1 MPHSFNFLRNN
12 LFTSYTLEVD
22 FPQIYDF
29 EGNKD
34 QAKKAL
40 DSIKAIYN
48 KEKFI
53 SQNEHQFEDDFI
65 SEVLEILGWSFI
77 RQEEKIIQGKLEK
90 PDFLLFT
97 NQDSKNT
104 YLQIPKE
111 QRTANNEHFSVI
123 AESKAYK
130 VEIDNKKIKDNPHFQ
145 ILRYLS
151 NLKKDYGILTNG
163 RIWRF
168 YDNSKLSATKI
179 FYEIDLE
186 AILAMSNEK
195 YSDTAYHL
203 ATQSSCH
210 SRDSACH
217 SGDST
222 CDSELRS
229 SEESHPTRHSEGC
242 KPEESHLLCHS
253 EDCKPEESKN
263 MESQN
268 IESRCFANAQHD
280 GIVSHSKAKAE
291 ESQDKESIITESKN
305 TKSTIAIKN
314 SSFATQIQNDGDISP
329 MPQHDNTK
337 SHTKQD
343 NTIYDKQLQAFNY
356 FYHIFHAKNFTQ
368 DSKDSKDTSTISHIL
383 EKNAQSKTNIEDDL
397 QSLIYGINGRDSL
410 FEKIGACIYAAN
422 AESSLEQV
430 YENALYFI
438 FRLLFI
444 AYFEDKFDDV
454 LEKHSCFKQRIS
466 LYALLNEIQNNEI
479 KQAKGSPKPTSYTNQ
494 APKHKSYIGIAR
506 LEEIFRIYNEGNP
519 NYDMPLFNGGLFD
532 STKTP
537 LLATPKIFSDTD
549 LIEILETLFYYTDS
563 LNTYKRDYRT
573 LSVAHLGTIYEGLLS
588 YFFDKADEDIFYL
601 VYVPKIRGKAK
612 GKAKSQDIIE
622 GYFDSYDYEKIAK
635 THTIHRIQNY
645 KKGQIYLKNTSNS
658 RKSTASF
665 YTPESITKF
674 LCQEA
679 LQESI
684 KTTLNDKNILRFK
697 ILDNACGSG
706 HFLIESLNAI
716 TKIVLESFDAFP
728 SFKTL
733 YEREKDNIT
742 QNITEYIP
750 DYQIDESDIIK
761 RLLLKRVIFGVDVNP
776 FSIELSKLSLW
787 IDSFI
792 FGTPLSF
799 LEHHIKCGNALI
811 GTSIADFKQ
820 NTLAKSKGLFLQDL
834 DSKFNAL
841 QEVFY
846 KLDSIKDST
855 EIDIKES
862 KRLYQDEI
870 LPTLTKLNLYLNYQ
884 NAKHFIKDPQERQS
898 LLALQQAGLESLE
911 QDKKA
916 KELIESYAK
925 TYRFFNYEIEF
936 PEIMQ
941 TSSPHCDIIRHSK
954 LRSSEE
960 SHPACHSEALAE
972 ESKNAESIMK
982 ESQNIH
988 TNSPL
993 FIGFDII
1000 IGNPPWDKT
1009 KFSDSDFFPQFISN
1023 YRTLSKSK
1031 KEEIKTN
1038 LLDKPYIK
1046 AQYEREKA
1054 FIQSVND
1061 YYKESYPLNS
1071 GSGDGNLFRFF
1082 VEKNLHL
1089 LAKNATLNYVLPSAL
1104 MLEEGSLSLRKEI
1117 LEHKRLNFFYS
1128 FENRERIFD
1137 IDSRYKFALMQVQN
1151 TQADSTHKIKTMFYK
1166 TNIDSVYDTNNII
1179 ETSLEEIATLS
1190 PSQIALQEVRDKK
1203 DLEILAKC
1211 YARFKPL
1218 SLEWLDFRRELDM
1231 TNDKDLFI
1239 ESFSDDLLPLYEGK
1253 MIHQFNAEFS
1263 EPTYFLDSTSFD
1275 ERLRSKEIHRLKQDL
1290 GINTKEYKE
1299 LLETMLETCHSES
1312 FPLRHS
1318 EGCKPE
1324 ESKSIESTIA
1334 LKDSSFATQIQNDGD
1349 ISPNAQHDEIVSHS
1363 EPLGEKSKIT
1373 KEQLEDSFI
1382 RYDREFFRLGFR
1394 AVASD
1399 TNERTLIFSLLPKN
1413 VGCGNSIWV
1422 SIPKRYIRDS
1432 QIFSTTLQHDKGEC
1446 SQYDKMVSHSEAL
1459 AEESHNKKCFGRC
1472 PQHDERKYAQ
1482 HDAHSTR
1489 HSELRSSEE
1498 SHSIHHSEDFPP
1510 VILRAV
1516 SPKNPAQCQINTQNI
1531 SVKRLL
1537 FALGIFNSLVV
1548 DYIARGMIQIN
1559 VNKTYLERIPLPQ
1572 PSDEEL
1578 ESNQDYRYIYK
1589 NALILQLYHDKAG
1602 DFEDLQKEFGI
1613 DKGQIPSTQKAY
1625 DTLRA
1630 KLDIHIANLY
1640 GLSKEEFCA
1649 MLESFKVLNDKQPHY
1664 IALLKSLWE

>member
-1 MPHSFNFLRNN
+1 MPHAFHFLRNN

-90 PDFLLFT
+90 PDFLLFA

-186 AILAMSNEK
+186 AILAMSNPYDE
-195 YSDTAYHL
+195 STL
-203 ATQSSCH
+203 A
-210 SRDSACH
+210 
-217 SGDST
+217 
-222 CDSELRS
+222 
-229 SEESHPTRHSEGC
+229 RH
-242 KPEESHLLCHS
+242 
-253 EDCKPEESKN
+253 
-263 MESQN
+263 Q
-268 IESRCFANAQHD
+268 
-280 GIVSHSKAKAE
+280 
-291 ESQDKESIITESKN
+291 TESK
-305 TKSTIAIKN
+305 
-314 SSFATQIQNDGDISP
+314 
-329 MPQHDNTK
+329 
-337 SHTKQD
+337 SH
-343 NTIYDKQLQAFNY
+343 ILSQLQAFNY

-368 DSKDSKDTSTISHIL
+368 DSKDSKDTSTISRTL
-383 EKNAQSKTNIEDDL
+383 EKNAQSKTAIEDDL

-410 FEKIGACIYAAN
+410 FEKIGACIYIAN

-479 KQAKGSPKPTSYTNQ
+479 KQAKGSPKPTSYTKHQ

-588 YFFDKADEDIFYL
+588 YFFDRADEDIFYL
-601 VYVPKIRGKAK
+601 VYAPKIRGKAK
-612 GKAKSQDIIE
+612 GKVKSQDIIE

-716 TKIVLESFDAFP
+716 TKIVLESFDSFP

-742 QNITEYIP
+742 QNITEYIK

-911 QDKKA
+911 QNKKA

-936 PEIMQ
+936 PEIV
-941 TSSPHCDIIRHSK
+941 SDGV
-954 LRSSEE
+954 
-960 SHPACHSEALAE
+960 
-972 ESKNAESIMK
+972 
-982 ESQNIH
+982 
-988 TNSPL
+988 
-993 FIGFDII
+993 FVGFDII

-1023 YRTLSKSK
+1023 YRTLSNSK

-1046 AQYEREKA
+1046 AQYEGEKT

-1117 LEHKRLNFFYS
+1117 LENKRLNFFYG
-1128 FENRERIFD
+1128 FENREGIFND
-1137 IDSRYKFALMQVQN
+1137 VHRSYKFALMQVQN

-1190 PSQIALQEVRDKK
+1190 PSQLALQEVRDKK

-1218 SLEWLDFRRELDM
+1218 SLEWLDFRNELHM
-1231 TNDKDLFI
+1231 TADKDLFI
-1239 ESFSDDLLPLYEGK
+1239 ESYSDDLLPLYEGK
-1253 MIHQFNAEFS
+1253 MIHQFNAEFG
-1263 EPTYFLDSTSFD
+1263 EPTYFLDSTAFD
-1275 ERLRSKEIHRLKQDL
+1275 KRLRSKEIHRLKQDL
-1290 GINTKEYKE
+1290 GINSKEYE
-1299 LLETMLETCHSES
+1299 N
-1312 FPLRHS
+1312 
-1318 EGCKPE
+1318 
-1324 ESKSIESTIA
+1324 I
-1334 LKDSSFATQIQNDGD
+1334 LKTLSSSQ
-1349 ISPNAQHDEIVSHS
+1349 SVEV
-1363 EPLGEKSKIT
+1363 
-1373 KEQLEDSFI
+1373 LEDSLI
-1382 RYDREFFRLGFR
+1382 CYDREFFRLGFR

-1413 VGCGNSIWV
+1413 VGFGHSMFAN
-1422 SIPKRYIRDS
+1422 IPKRCIIDS
-1432 QIFSTTLQHDKGEC
+1432 HGTIAIQS
-1446 SQYDKMVSHSEAL
+1446 VSH
-1459 AEESHNKKCFGRC
+1459 
-1472 PQHDERKYAQ
+1472 
-1482 HDAHSTR
+1482 
-1489 HSELRSSEE
+1489 
-1498 SHSIHHSEDFPP
+1498 
-1510 VILRAV
+1510 
-1516 SPKNPAQCQINTQNI
+1516 
-1531 SVKRLL
+1531 KRLL

-1548 DYIARGMIQIN
+1548 DYIARGMVQIN
-1559 VNKTYLERIPLPQ
+1559 VSKTYLERIPLPQ
-1572 PSDEEL
+1572 PSDEEI
-1578 ESNQDYRYIYK
+1578 ETSQDYRYIYK

-1602 DFEDLQKEFGI
+1602 DFEDLQKEFYQEGLI

-1630 KLDIHIANLY
+1630 KLDIHIAKLY

-1649 MLESFKVLNDKQPHY
+1649 MLESFKVLHDKQPHY

>member
-1 MPHSFNFLRNN
+1 M
-12 LFTSYTLEVD
+12 
-22 FPQIYDF
+22 
-29 EGNKD
+29 
-34 QAKKAL
+34 
-40 DSIKAIYN
+40 
-48 KEKFI
+48 
-53 SQNEHQFEDDFI
+53 
-65 SEVLEILGWSFI
+65 
-77 RQEEKIIQGKLEK
+77 
-90 PDFLLFT
+90 
-97 NQDSKNT
+97 
-104 YLQIPKE
+104 QIPKE

-186 AILAMSNEK
+186 AILAMDNPHDESTLE
-195 YSDTAYHL
+195 
-203 ATQSSCH
+203 SS
-210 SRDSACH
+210 RQA
-217 SGDST
+217 
-222 CDSELRS
+222 
-229 SEESHPTRHSEGC
+229 
-242 KPEESHLLCHS
+242 
-253 EDCKPEESKN
+253 ESK
-263 MESQN
+263 
-268 IESRCFANAQHD
+268 
-280 GIVSHSKAKAE
+280 SHILS
-291 ESQDKESIITESKN
+291 
-305 TKSTIAIKN
+305 
-314 SSFATQIQNDGDISP
+314 
-329 MPQHDNTK
+329 
-337 SHTKQD
+337 
-343 NTIYDKQLQAFNY
+343 QLQAFNY

-383 EKNAQSKTNIEDDL
+383 EKNAQSKTAIEDDL

-479 KQAKGSPKPTSYTNQ
+479 KQAKGSPKPTSYTKHQ
-494 APKHKSYIGIAR
+494 VPKHKSYIGIAR

-532 STKTP
+532 STKTA

-601 VYVPKIRGKAK
+601 VYAPKIRGKAK

-716 TKIVLESFDAFP
+716 TKIVLESFDSFP

-820 NTLAKSKGLFLQDL
+820 NTLTKSKESLFLQDL
-834 DSKFNAL
+834 DSKFNIL
-841 QEVFY
+841 QEVFG
-846 KLDSIKDST
+846 KLDSIKDSS
-855 EIDIKES
+855 ELDIKES
-862 KRLYQDEI
+862 KRLYNEEI
-870 LPTLTKLNLYLNYQ
+870 LPMLSILNLYLNYE
-884 NAKHFIKDPQERQS
+884 NAKHFIKDPQEKQILINLS
-898 LLALQQAGLESLE
+898 TEKLEGLGVSQESE
-911 QDKKA
+911 MIQA

-936 PEIMQ
+936 PEIV
-941 TSSPHCDIIRHSK
+941 SDGV
-954 LRSSEE
+954 
-960 SHPACHSEALAE
+960 
-972 ESKNAESIMK
+972 
-982 ESQNIH
+982 
-988 TNSPL
+988 

-1023 YRTLSKSK
+1023 YRTLSNSK

-1038 LLDKPYIK
+1038 LLAKPYIK
-1046 AQYEREKA
+1046 AQYEREKT
-1054 FIQSVND
+1054 FIQSTND
-1061 YYKESYPLNS
+1061 YYKDNYPLSS

-1104 MLEEGSLSLRKEI
+1104 MLEKGSCALRKEI
-1117 LEHKRLNFFYS
+1117 LEYKRLNFFYG
-1128 FENRERIFD
+1128 FENREKIFD

-1190 PSQIALQEVRDKK
+1190 PIQLALQEVRDKK

-1211 YARFKPL
+1211 YASFKPL

-1239 ESFSDDLLPLYEGK
+1239 ESFSEGLLPLYEGK

-1263 EPTYFLDSTSFD
+1263 EPSYFLDSTSFD
-1275 ERLRSKEIHRLKQDL
+1275 KRLRSKEIHRLKQDL
-1290 GINTKEYKE
+1290 GINSNEYE
-1299 LLETMLETCHSES
+1299 N
-1312 FPLRHS
+1312 
-1318 EGCKPE
+1318 
-1324 ESKSIESTIA
+1324 I
-1334 LKDSSFATQIQNDGD
+1334 LKTLNNSQSVDMQ
-1349 ISPNAQHDEIVSHS
+1349 V
-1363 EPLGEKSKIT
+1363 
-1373 KEQLEDSFI
+1373 LEDSLI
-1382 RYDREFFRLGFR
+1382 CYDREFFRLGFR

-1422 SIPKRYIRDS
+1422 SIPKRYIIDS
-1432 QIFSTTLQHDKGEC
+1432 HGTIAIQ
-1446 SQYDKMVSHSEAL
+1446 
-1459 AEESHNKKCFGRC
+1459 
-1472 PQHDERKYAQ
+1472 
-1482 HDAHSTR
+1482 
-1489 HSELRSSEE
+1489 
-1498 SHSIHHSEDFPP
+1498 
-1510 VILRAV
+1510 
-1516 SPKNPAQCQINTQNI
+1516 
-1531 SVKRLL
+1531 SVNHKRLL

-1559 VNKTYLERIPLPQ
+1559 VNKTYLERILLPQ

-1578 ESNQDYRYIYK
+1578 ESNQDYRYIYI

-1602 DFEDLQKEFGI
+1602 DFKDLQKEFYQEGLI

-1630 KLDIHIANLY
+1630 KLDIHIAKLY

-1649 MLESFKVLNDKQPHY
+1649 MLESFKVLHDKQPHY

>member
-1 MPHSFNFLRNN
+1 MPHAFHILRNN

-179 FYEIDLE
+179 FYEINLE

-203 ATQSSCH
+203 ATQSSRH

-229 SEESHPTRHSEGC
+229 SEESHPTRHSEG
-242 KPEESHLLCHS
+242 
-253 EDCKPEESKN
+253 CKPEESKN

-314 SSFATQIQNDGDISP
+314 SPFATQIQNDGDISP

-368 DSKDSKDTSTISHIL
+368 DSKDTSTISRTL
-383 EKNAQSKTNIEDDL
+383 EKNAQSKTAIEDDL

-479 KQAKGSPKPTSYTNQ
+479 KQAKASPKPTSYTSNQ

-588 YFFDKADEDIFYL
+588 YFFDRADEDIFYL
-601 VYVPKIRGKAK
+601 VYAPKIRGKAK

-716 TKIVLESFDAFP
+716 TKIVLESFDSFP

-742 QNITEYIP
+742 QNITEYIK

-1023 YRTLSKSK
+1023 YRTLSNSK
-1031 KEEIKTN
+1031 KEEIKIN
-1038 LLDKPYIK
+1038 LLAKPYIK
-1046 AQYEREKA
+1046 AQYEGEKT

-1117 LEHKRLNFFYS
+1117 LENKRLVYFYS
-1128 FENRERIFD
+1128 FENNRGIFKD
-1137 IDSRYKFALMQVQN
+1137 VHRSYKFALMQVQN

-1211 YARFKPL
+1211 YASFKPL
-1218 SLEWLDFRRELDM
+1218 SLEWLDFRNELHM
-1231 TNDKDLFI
+1231 TADKDLFI

-1263 EPTYFLDSTSFD
+1263 EPTYFLDSTAFD
-1275 ERLRSKEIHRLKQDL
+1275 KRLRSKEIHRLKQDL
-1290 GINTKEYKE
+1290 DINTKEYKE
-1299 LLETMLETCHSES
+1299 LL
-1312 FPLRHS
+1312 
-1318 EGCKPE
+1318 
-1324 ESKSIESTIA
+1324 
-1334 LKDSSFATQIQNDGD
+1334 
-1349 ISPNAQHDEIVSHS
+1349 
-1363 EPLGEKSKIT
+1363 
-1373 KEQLEDSFI
+1373 
-1382 RYDREFFRLGFR
+1382 
-1394 AVASD
+1394 
-1399 TNERTLIFSLLPKN
+1399 
-1413 VGCGNSIWV
+1413 
-1422 SIPKRYIRDS
+1422 
-1432 QIFSTTLQHDKGEC
+1432 
-1446 SQYDKMVSHSEAL
+1446 
-1459 AEESHNKKCFGRC
+1459 GR
-1472 PQHDERKYAQ
+1472 
-1482 HDAHSTR
+1482 
-1489 HSELRSSEE
+1489 
-1498 SHSIHHSEDFPP
+1498 I
-1510 VILRAV
+1510 
-1516 SPKNPAQCQINTQNI
+1516 
-1531 SVKRLL
+1531 
-1537 FALGIFNSLVV
+1537 
-1548 DYIARGMIQIN
+1548 
-1559 VNKTYLERIPLPQ
+1559 
-1572 PSDEEL
+1572 
-1578 ESNQDYRYIYK
+1578 
-1589 NALILQLYHDKAG
+1589 
-1602 DFEDLQKEFGI
+1602 
-1613 DKGQIPSTQKAY
+1613 
-1625 DTLRA
+1625 
-1630 KLDIHIANLY
+1630 
-1640 GLSKEEFCA
+1640 
-1649 MLESFKVLNDKQPHY
+1649 
-1664 IALLKSLWE
+1664 

>member
-1 MPHSFNFLRNN
+1 MPHAFHFLRNN

-40 DSIKAIYN
+40 DFIKAIYN

-186 AILAMSNEK
+186 AILAMSNPYDEN
-195 YSDTAYHL
+195 TL
-203 ATQSSCH
+203 ESSH
-210 SRDSACH
+210 Q
-217 SGDST
+217 T
-222 CDSELRS
+222 EL
-229 SEESHPTRHSEGC
+229 
-242 KPEESHLLCHS
+242 
-253 EDCKPEESKN
+253 
-263 MESQN
+263 
-268 IESRCFANAQHD
+268 
-280 GIVSHSKAKAE
+280 
-291 ESQDKESIITESKN
+291 
-305 TKSTIAIKN
+305 
-314 SSFATQIQNDGDISP
+314 
-329 MPQHDNTK
+329 K
-337 SHTKQD
+337 SH
-343 NTIYDKQLQAFNY
+343 ILSQLQAFNY

-368 DSKDSKDTSTISHIL
+368 DSKDTSTISRTL
-383 EKNAQSKTNIEDDL
+383 EKNAQSKTAIEDDL

-410 FEKIGACIYAAN
+410 FEKIGACIYIAN

-466 LYALLNEIQNNEI
+466 LYALLNEIKHDEV
-479 KQAKGSPKPTSYTNQ
+479 KQSRGSLKPTSYTNQ

-601 VYVPKIRGKAK
+601 VYAPKIRGKAK

-716 TKIVLESFDAFP
+716 TKIVLESFDSFP

-820 NTLAKSKGLFLQDL
+820 NTLTKSKGLFLQDL

-936 PEIMQ
+936 PEIV
-941 TSSPHCDIIRHSK
+941 DK
-954 LRSSEE
+954 G
-960 SHPACHSEALAE
+960 A
-972 ESKNAESIMK
+972 
-982 ESQNIH
+982 
-988 TNSPL
+988 
-993 FIGFDII
+993 FVGFDVI

-1031 KEEIKTN
+1031 KEEIKKN
-1038 LLDKPYIK
+1038 LLAKPYIK
-1046 AQYEREKA
+1046 AQYDREKT

-1128 FENRERIFD
+1128 FENREGIFND
-1137 IDSRYKFALMQVQN
+1137 VHRSYKFALMQVQN

-1190 PSQIALQEVRDKK
+1190 PSQLALQEVRDKK

-1211 YARFKPL
+1211 YASFKPL
-1218 SLEWLDFRRELDM
+1218 SLEWLDFRNELHM
-1231 TNDKDLFI
+1231 TADKDLFI

-1253 MIHQFNAEFS
+1253 MIHQFNAEFN
-1263 EPTYFLDSTSFD
+1263 EPTYFLDSTAFD

-1290 GINTKEYKE
+1290 GINSKEYE
-1299 LLETMLETCHSES
+1299 N
-1312 FPLRHS
+1312 
-1318 EGCKPE
+1318 
-1324 ESKSIESTIA
+1324 I
-1334 LKDSSFATQIQNDGD
+1334 LKTLSNSQ
-1349 ISPNAQHDEIVSHS
+1349 SVEV
-1363 EPLGEKSKIT
+1363 
-1373 KEQLEDSFI
+1373 LEDSLI
-1382 RYDREFFRLGFR
+1382 CYDREFFRLGFR

-1413 VGCGNSIWV
+1413 VGCGNSIWA
-1422 SIPKRYIRDS
+1422 SIPKRYIIDS
-1432 QIFSTTLQHDKGEC
+1432 HGTIAIQS
-1446 SQYDKMVSHSEAL
+1446 VSH
-1459 AEESHNKKCFGRC
+1459 
-1472 PQHDERKYAQ
+1472 
-1482 HDAHSTR
+1482 
-1489 HSELRSSEE
+1489 
-1498 SHSIHHSEDFPP
+1498 
-1510 VILRAV
+1510 
-1516 SPKNPAQCQINTQNI
+1516 
-1531 SVKRLL
+1531 KRLL

-1578 ESNQDYRYIYK
+1578 ESKQDYAYIYK

-1630 KLDIHIANLY
+1630 KLDIHIAKLY

-1649 MLESFKVLNDKQPHY
+1649 MLESFKVLRDKQAHY
-1664 IALLKSLWE
+1664 IALLKSL

>member
-1 MPHSFNFLRNN
+1 MPHAFHFLRNN

-151 NLKKDYGILTNG
+151 KLKKDYGILTNG

-186 AILAMSNEK
+186 TILAMPNSHDESTLESSTK
-195 YSDTAYHL
+195 
-203 ATQSSCH
+203 QS
-210 SRDSACH
+210 
-217 SGDST
+217 
-222 CDSELRS
+222 
-229 SEESHPTRHSEGC
+229 
-242 KPEESHLLCHS
+242 
-253 EDCKPEESKN
+253 
-263 MESQN
+263 Q
-268 IESRCFANAQHD
+268 
-280 GIVSHSKAKAE
+280 
-291 ESQDKESIITESKN
+291 
-305 TKSTIAIKN
+305 
-314 SSFATQIQNDGDISP
+314 
-329 MPQHDNTK
+329 K
-337 SHTKQD
+337 SH
-343 NTIYDKQLQAFNY
+343 ILSQLQAFNY

-410 FEKIGACIYAAN
+410 FEKIGACIYIAN

-479 KQAKGSPKPTSYTNQ
+479 KQAKDSPKPTSYTNHQ

-532 STKTP
+532 STKTA

-601 VYVPKIRGKAK
+601 VYAPKIRGKAK

-716 TKIVLESFDAFP
+716 TKIVLESFDSFP

-742 QNITEYIP
+742 QNITEYIK

-884 NAKHFIKDPQERQS
+884 NTKHFIKDPQERQS

-960 SHPACHSEALAE
+960 SHPTRHSEGCKPE

-1038 LLDKPYIK
+1038 LLAKPYIK
-1046 AQYEREKA
+1046 AQYEGEKT

-1082 VEKNLHL
+1082 VEKNLTL
-1089 LAKNATLNYVLPSAL
+1089 LVKNATLNYVLPSAL

-1117 LEHKRLNFFYS
+1117 LENKRLNFFYS
-1128 FENRERIFD
+1128 FENREGIFND
-1137 IDSRYKFALMQVQN
+1137 VHRSYKFALMQVQN

-1190 PSQIALQEVRDKK
+1190 PIQLALQEVRDKK

-1211 YARFKPL
+1211 YASFKPL

-1239 ESFSDDLLPLYEGK
+1239 ESYSDDLLPLYEGK

-1263 EPTYFLDSTSFD
+1263 EPTYFLDSTAFD
-1275 ERLRSKEIHRLKQDL
+1275 KRLRSKEIHRLKQDL
-1290 GINTKEYKE
+1290 GINSKEYEK
-1299 LLETMLETCHSES
+1299 LLEAMPEALPPHCDS
-1312 FPLRHS
+1312 PRHS
-1318 EGCKPE
+1318 EQSE
-1324 ESKSIESTIA
+1324 ESKS
-1334 LKDSSFATQIQNDGD
+1334 
-1349 ISPNAQHDEIVSHS
+1349 
-1363 EPLGEKSKIT
+1363 T
-1373 KEQLEDSFI
+1373 KEKLEDSLI

-1394 AVASD
+1394 DVASD
-1399 TNERTLIFSLLPKN
+1399 TNERTVIFSLLPKN
-1413 VGCGNSIWV
+1413 VGCGNTLWV
-1422 SIPKRYIRDS
+1422 SLPKRYVRDS
-1432 QIFSTTLQHDKGEC
+1432 SGTIKTQ
-1446 SQYDKMVSHSEAL
+1446 
-1459 AEESHNKKCFGRC
+1459 
-1472 PQHDERKYAQ
+1472 
-1482 HDAHSTR
+1482 
-1489 HSELRSSEE
+1489 
-1498 SHSIHHSEDFPP
+1498 
-1510 VILRAV
+1510 AV
-1516 SPKNPAQCQINTQNI
+1516 SY
-1531 SVKRLL
+1531 KRLL
-1537 FALGIFNSLVV
+1537 FALGIFNALVV
-1548 DYIARGMIQIN
+1548 DFIARGMVQIHL
-1559 VNKTYLERIPLPQ
+1559 NKTYITRIPMPQ

-1578 ESNQDYRYIYK
+1578 ETNQDYRYIYK

-1630 KLDIHIANLY
+1630 KLDIYIAKIY

>member
-1 MPHSFNFLRNN
+1 MPHAFHFLRNN

-29 EGNKD
+29 ESNKD

-186 AILAMSNEK
+186 AILAMPNSHDE
-195 YSDTAYHL
+195 STL
-203 ATQSSCH
+203 A
-210 SRDSACH
+210 
-217 SGDST
+217 
-222 CDSELRS
+222 
-229 SEESHPTRHSEGC
+229 RHQA
-242 KPEESHLLCHS
+242 
-253 EDCKPEESKN
+253 ESK
-263 MESQN
+263 
-268 IESRCFANAQHD
+268 
-280 GIVSHSKAKAE
+280 SHILS
-291 ESQDKESIITESKN
+291 
-305 TKSTIAIKN
+305 
-314 SSFATQIQNDGDISP
+314 
-329 MPQHDNTK
+329 
-337 SHTKQD
+337 
-343 NTIYDKQLQAFNY
+343 QLQAFNY

-368 DSKDSKDTSTISHIL
+368 DSKDTSTISHIL

-479 KQAKGSPKPTSYTNQ
+479 KQAKASPKPTSYTKHQ

-532 STKTP
+532 SAKTA

-588 YFFDKADEDIFYL
+588 YFFDRADEDIFYL
-601 VYVPKIRGKAK
+601 VYAPKIRGKAK

-742 QNITEYIP
+742 QNITEYIK

-811 GTSIADFKQ
+811 GTNIAEFKKNTITEESKQ
-820 NTLAKSKGLFLQDL
+820 NLFVNEL

-916 KELIESYAK
+916 KDLIESYAK

-936 PEIMQ
+936 PEIV
-941 TSSPHCDIIRHSK
+941 
-954 LRSSEE
+954 
-960 SHPACHSEALAE
+960 
-972 ESKNAESIMK
+972 NGGV
-982 ESQNIH
+982 
-988 TNSPL
+988 
-993 FIGFDII
+993 FVGFDII
-1000 IGNPPWDKT
+1000 VGNPPWDKT

-1023 YRTLSKSK
+1023 YRTLSNSK
-1031 KEEIKTN
+1031 KEEIKKN

-1046 AQYEREKA
+1046 AQYEREKT

-1117 LEHKRLNFFYS
+1117 LEHKKLNFFYG
-1128 FENRERIFD
+1128 FENREKIFD

-1190 PSQIALQEVRDKK
+1190 PSQLALQEVRDKK

-1275 ERLRSKEIHRLKQDL
+1275 KRLRSKEIHRLKQDL
-1290 GINTKEYKE
+1290 GINSKEYE
-1299 LLETMLETCHSES
+1299 N
-1312 FPLRHS
+1312 
-1318 EGCKPE
+1318 
-1324 ESKSIESTIA
+1324 I
-1334 LKDSSFATQIQNDGD
+1334 LKTLSNSQ
-1349 ISPNAQHDEIVSHS
+1349 SVEV
-1363 EPLGEKSKIT
+1363 
-1373 KEQLEDSFI
+1373 LEDSLI
-1382 RYDREFFRLGFR
+1382 CYDREFFRLGFR
-1394 AVASD
+1394 AVARD
-1399 TNERTLIFSLLPKN
+1399 TDERTLIFSLLPKN
-1413 VGCGNSIWV
+1413 VGFGHSMFAN
-1422 SIPKRYIRDS
+1422 IPKRCIIDS
-1432 QIFSTTLQHDKGEC
+1432 HGAITIQS
-1446 SQYDKMVSHSEAL
+1446 VSH
-1459 AEESHNKKCFGRC
+1459 
-1472 PQHDERKYAQ
+1472 
-1482 HDAHSTR
+1482 
-1489 HSELRSSEE
+1489 
-1498 SHSIHHSEDFPP
+1498 
-1510 VILRAV
+1510 
-1516 SPKNPAQCQINTQNI
+1516 
-1531 SVKRLL
+1531 KRLL

-1548 DYIARGMIQIN
+1548 DYIARGMVQIN
-1559 VNKTYLERIPLPQ
+1559 VSKTYLERIPLPQ

-1578 ESNQDYRYIYK
+1578 ETNQDYRYIYK

-1602 DFEDLQKEFGI
+1602 DFEDLQKEFYQEGLI

-1630 KLDIHIANLY
+1630 KLDIHIAKLY

-1649 MLESFKVLNDKQPHY
+1649 MLESFKVLRDKQAHY

>member
-1 MPHSFNFLRNN
+1 MPHAFHFLRNN

-179 FYEIDLE
+179 FYEINLE
-186 AILAMSNEK
+186 AILAMDNPHDESTLE
-195 YSDTAYHL
+195 
-203 ATQSSCH
+203 SSH
-210 SRDSACH
+210 QA
-217 SGDST
+217 
-222 CDSELRS
+222 
-229 SEESHPTRHSEGC
+229 
-242 KPEESHLLCHS
+242 
-253 EDCKPEESKN
+253 ESK
-263 MESQN
+263 
-268 IESRCFANAQHD
+268 
-280 GIVSHSKAKAE
+280 SHILS
-291 ESQDKESIITESKN
+291 
-305 TKSTIAIKN
+305 
-314 SSFATQIQNDGDISP
+314 
-329 MPQHDNTK
+329 
-337 SHTKQD
+337 
-343 NTIYDKQLQAFNY
+343 QLQAFNY
-356 FYHIFHAKNFTQ
+356 FYHIFHAKNFSQ
-368 DSKDSKDTSTISHIL
+368 DSQNKATIEHSL
-383 EKNAQSKTNIEDDL
+383 EKNTESKTLIEEDL
-397 QSLIYGINGRDSL
+397 RSLIYGINGKDSV
-410 FEKIGACIYAAN
+410 FEKIGACLYRAKMSYKSQSSPHSSTTQEKTQNPEKDQKAHLN
-422 AESSLEQV
+422 AI
-430 YENALYFI
+430 YENTLYFT

-444 AYFEDKFDDV
+444 AYFEDKFDEV
-454 LEKHSCFKQRIS
+454 LEQHSCFKARMS
-466 LYALLNEIQNNEI
+466 LQTLLKELQDSKTKE
-479 KQAKGSPKPTSYTNQ
+479 
-494 APKHKSYIGIAR
+494 KSFIGIGK
-506 LEEIFRIYNEGNP
+506 LEDIFRIYNEGKP
-519 NYDMPLFNGGLFD
+519 NYDMPIFNGGLFD

-537 LLATPKIFSDTD
+537 LLSLPKIFNDQE
-549 LIEILETLFYYTDS
+549 LIDILESLFYFKDG
-563 LNTYKRDYRT
+563 LNLYRRDYRT
-573 LSVAHLGTIYEGLLS
+573 LSIAHLGTIYEGLLS
-588 YFFDKADEDIFYL
+588 YFFEIASEDIFYL
-601 VYVPKIRGKAK
+601 EYTPKRAK
-612 GKAKSQDIIE
+612 KQESKSIE
-622 GYFDSYDYEKIAK
+622 GYFDSYDYAHIANDK
-635 THTIHRIQNY
+635 ALQIHKAQSY
-645 KKGQIYLKNTSNS
+645 KKGEIYLKNTSNS

-674 LCQEA
+674 LCQSA
-679 LQESI
+679 LQEALEKRLKDS
-684 KTTLNDKNILRFK
+684 TLLHFK

-716 TKIVLESFDAFP
+716 TKIVLENFESFP
-728 SFKTL
+728 SFKAL
-733 YEREKDNIT
+733 YESQKDSIT
-742 QNITEYIP
+742 QNVAQFIP
-750 DYQIDESDIIK
+750 DYKIDESDILK
-761 RLLLKRVIFGVDVNP
+761 RLLLKRVIYGVDVNP
-776 FSIELSKLSLW
+776 FSVELTKLALW

-799 LEHHIKCGNALI
+799 LEHHIKCGNALV
-811 GTSIADFKQ
+811 GSSIAEFKQ
-820 NTLAKSKGLFLQDL
+820 NTLESSKQSLFLRDL
-834 DSKFNAL
+834 DSAFNVL

-846 KLDSIKDST
+846 KLDSLKDNT
-855 EIDIKES
+855 ESDIKES
-862 KRLYQDEI
+862 KRLYNEEI
-870 LPTLTKLNLYLNYQ
+870 LPTLKKLNLYLNYE
-884 NAKHFIKDPQERQS
+884 NAKHFIKDPQEKQILINLS
-898 LLALQQAGLESLE
+898 TEKLQELGISQESEMIQAK
-911 QDKKA
+911 D
-916 KELIESYAK
+916 LIESYAK

-936 PEIMQ
+936 PEIV
-941 TSSPHCDIIRHSK
+941 SDGV
-954 LRSSEE
+954 
-960 SHPACHSEALAE
+960 
-972 ESKNAESIMK
+972 
-982 ESQNIH
+982 
-988 TNSPL
+988 

-1009 KFSDSDFFPQFISN
+1009 KFSDSDFFPQYISN
-1023 YRTLSKSK
+1023 YRTLSNSK
-1031 KEEIKTN
+1031 KEEIKKN
-1038 LLDKPYIK
+1038 LLAKPYIK

-1117 LEHKRLNFFYS
+1117 LENKRLNFFYS
-1128 FENRERIFD
+1128 FENREGIFND
-1137 IDSRYKFALMQVQN
+1137 VHRSYKFALMQVQS

-1166 TNIDSVYDTNNII
+1166 TNIDSVYDINNTI

-1211 YARFKPL
+1211 YASFKPL
-1218 SLEWLDFRRELDM
+1218 SLEWLDFRNELHM
-1231 TNDKDLFI
+1231 TADKDLFI
-1239 ESFSDDLLPLYEGK
+1239 ESFSEGLLPLYEGK

-1263 EPTYFLDSTSFD
+1263 EPTYFLDSTAFD

-1290 GINTKEYKE
+1290 GINSKEYE
-1299 LLETMLETCHSES
+1299 N
-1312 FPLRHS
+1312 
-1318 EGCKPE
+1318 
-1324 ESKSIESTIA
+1324 I
-1334 LKDSSFATQIQNDGD
+1334 LKTLSNSQ
-1349 ISPNAQHDEIVSHS
+1349 SVEV
-1363 EPLGEKSKIT
+1363 
-1373 KEQLEDSFI
+1373 LEDSLI
-1382 RYDREFFRLGFR
+1382 CYDREFFRLGFR

-1413 VGCGNSIWV
+1413 MGCGNSIWV
-1422 SIPKRYIRDS
+1422 SIPKRYIIDS
-1432 QIFSTTLQHDKGEC
+1432 HGTIAIQS
-1446 SQYDKMVSHSEAL
+1446 VSH
-1459 AEESHNKKCFGRC
+1459 
-1472 PQHDERKYAQ
+1472 
-1482 HDAHSTR
+1482 
-1489 HSELRSSEE
+1489 
-1498 SHSIHHSEDFPP
+1498 
-1510 VILRAV
+1510 
-1516 SPKNPAQCQINTQNI
+1516 
-1531 SVKRLL
+1531 KRLL

-1578 ESNQDYRYIYK
+1578 ESKQDYAYIYK

-1630 KLDIHIANLY
+1630 KLDIHIAKLY
-1640 GLSKEEFCA
+1640 GLDKEDLCA
-1649 MLESFKVLNDKQPHY
+1649 MLESFKVLHDKQPHY

>member
-1 MPHSFNFLRNN
+1 MLQNFSFLKNN

-90 PDFLLFT
+90 PDFLLFA

-130 VEIDNKKIKDNPHFQ
+130 VEIDNKKIKNNPHFQ

-179 FYEIDLE
+179 FYEINLE
-186 AILAMSNEK
+186 AILAMSNPHDE
-195 YSDTAYHL
+195 STL
-203 ATQSSCH
+203 ESS
-210 SRDSACH
+210 RQA
-217 SGDST
+217 
-222 CDSELRS
+222 
-229 SEESHPTRHSEGC
+229 
-242 KPEESHLLCHS
+242 
-253 EDCKPEESKN
+253 ESK
-263 MESQN
+263 
-268 IESRCFANAQHD
+268 
-280 GIVSHSKAKAE
+280 SHILS
-291 ESQDKESIITESKN
+291 
-305 TKSTIAIKN
+305 
-314 SSFATQIQNDGDISP
+314 
-329 MPQHDNTK
+329 
-337 SHTKQD
+337 
-343 NTIYDKQLQAFNY
+343 QLQAFNY

-368 DSKDSKDTSTISHIL
+368 DSKDTSTISHIL

-410 FEKIGACIYAAN
+410 FEKIGACIYIAN

-601 VYVPKIRGKAK
+601 VYAPKIRGKAK

-716 TKIVLESFDAFP
+716 TKIVLESFDSFP

-820 NTLAKSKGLFLQDL
+820 NTLAKSKESLFLQDL
-834 DSKFNAL
+834 DSKFNIL
-841 QEVFY
+841 QEVFG
-846 KLDSIKDST
+846 KLDSIKDSS
-855 EIDIKES
+855 ESDIKES
-862 KRLYQDEI
+862 KRLYNEEI
-870 LPTLTKLNLYLNYQ
+870 LPMLSILNLYLNYE
-884 NAKHFIKDPQERQS
+884 NAKHFIKDPQEKQILINLS
-898 LLALQQAGLESLE
+898 TEKLQELGVSQESE
-911 QDKKA
+911 MIQA

-936 PEIMQ
+936 PEIV
-941 TSSPHCDIIRHSK
+941 
-954 LRSSEE
+954 
-960 SHPACHSEALAE
+960 
-972 ESKNAESIMK
+972 NGGV
-982 ESQNIH
+982 
-988 TNSPL
+988 

-1023 YRTLSKSK
+1023 YRTLGKSK

-1038 LLDKPYIK
+1038 LLAKPYIK
-1046 AQYEREKA
+1046 AQYDREKT

-1061 YYKESYPLNS
+1061 YYKENYPLNS

-1128 FENRERIFD
+1128 FENREGIFND
-1137 IDSRYKFALMQVQN
+1137 VHRSYKFALMQVQN

-1190 PSQIALQEVRDKK
+1190 PSQLALQEVRDKK
-1203 DLEILAKC
+1203 DLKILAKC

-1231 TNDKDLFI
+1231 TNDKKLFI
-1239 ESFSDDLLPLYEGK
+1239 ESYSEGLLPLYEGK

-1263 EPTYFLDSTSFD
+1263 EPTYFLDSTAFD
-1275 ERLRSKEIHRLKQDL
+1275 KRLRSKEIHRLKQDL
-1290 GINTKEYKE
+1290 GINSKEYE
-1299 LLETMLETCHSES
+1299 N
-1312 FPLRHS
+1312 
-1318 EGCKPE
+1318 
-1324 ESKSIESTIA
+1324 I
-1334 LKDSSFATQIQNDGD
+1334 LKTLSNSQ
-1349 ISPNAQHDEIVSHS
+1349 SVEV
-1363 EPLGEKSKIT
+1363 
-1373 KEQLEDSFI
+1373 LEDSLI
-1382 RYDREFFRLGFR
+1382 CYDREFFRLGFR

-1413 VGCGNSIWV
+1413 VGFGHSMFAN
-1422 SIPKRYIRDS
+1422 IPKRYIIDFHGAIAIQS
-1432 QIFSTTLQHDKGEC
+1432 
-1446 SQYDKMVSHSEAL
+1446 VSH
-1459 AEESHNKKCFGRC
+1459 
-1472 PQHDERKYAQ
+1472 
-1482 HDAHSTR
+1482 
-1489 HSELRSSEE
+1489 
-1498 SHSIHHSEDFPP
+1498 
-1510 VILRAV
+1510 
-1516 SPKNPAQCQINTQNI
+1516 
-1531 SVKRLL
+1531 KRLL

-1548 DYIARGMIQIN
+1548 DYIARGMVQIN
-1559 VNKTYLERIPLPQ
+1559 VSKTYLERIPLPQ

-1578 ESNQDYRYIYK
+1578 ESRQDYAYIYK

-1602 DFEDLQKEFGI
+1602 DFEDLQKEFYQEGLI

-1630 KLDIHIANLY
+1630 KLDIHIAKLY

-1649 MLESFKVLNDKQPHY
+1649 MLESFKVLHDKQPHY
-1664 IALLKSLWE
+1664 IALLKSL

>member
-77 RQEEKIIQGKLEK
+77 RQEEKIIHGKLEK

-186 AILAMSNEK
+186 AILAMDNPHDESTLE
-195 YSDTAYHL
+195 
-203 ATQSSCH
+203 SSH
-210 SRDSACH
+210 QA
-217 SGDST
+217 
-222 CDSELRS
+222 
-229 SEESHPTRHSEGC
+229 
-242 KPEESHLLCHS
+242 
-253 EDCKPEESKN
+253 ESK
-263 MESQN
+263 
-268 IESRCFANAQHD
+268 
-280 GIVSHSKAKAE
+280 SHILS
-291 ESQDKESIITESKN
+291 
-305 TKSTIAIKN
+305 
-314 SSFATQIQNDGDISP
+314 
-329 MPQHDNTK
+329 
-337 SHTKQD
+337 
-343 NTIYDKQLQAFNY
+343 QLQAFNY

-368 DSKDSKDTSTISHIL
+368 DSKDTSTISHIL

-479 KQAKGSPKPTSYTNQ
+479 KQAKGSPKPTSYTNHQ
-494 APKHKSYIGIAR
+494 VPKHKSYIGIAR

-588 YFFDKADEDIFYL
+588 YFFDRADEDIFYL
-601 VYVPKIRGKAK
+601 VYAPKIRGKAK

-742 QNITEYIP
+742 QNITEYIK

-911 QDKKA
+911 QNKEA

-936 PEIMQ
+936 PEIV
-941 TSSPHCDIIRHSK
+941 DK
-954 LRSSEE
+954 G
-960 SHPACHSEALAE
+960 AFA
-972 ESKNAESIMK
+972 
-982 ESQNIH
+982 
-988 TNSPL
+988 
-993 FIGFDII
+993 GFDVI

-1023 YRTLSKSK
+1023 YRTLSNSK

-1117 LEHKRLNFFYS
+1117 LENKRLNFFYS
-1128 FENRERIFD
+1128 FENREGIFND
-1137 IDSRYKFALMQVQN
+1137 VHRSYKFALMQVQN

-1166 TNIDSVYDTNNII
+1166 TNIDSVYDINNII

-1211 YARFKPL
+1211 YASFKPL
-1218 SLEWLDFRRELDM
+1218 SLEWLDFRNELHM
-1231 TNDKDLFI
+1231 TADKDLFI
-1239 ESFSDDLLPLYEGK
+1239 ESYSDGLLPLYEGK
-1253 MIHQFNAEFS
+1253 MIHQFNAEFG
-1263 EPTYFLDSTSFD
+1263 EPSYFLDSTAFD

-1290 GINTKEYKE
+1290 GLNSKEYERLLESMLEGKESKMTKEE
-1299 LLETMLETCHSES
+1299 
-1312 FPLRHS
+1312 
-1318 EGCKPE
+1318 
-1324 ESKSIESTIA
+1324 
-1334 LKDSSFATQIQNDGD
+1334 
-1349 ISPNAQHDEIVSHS
+1349 
-1363 EPLGEKSKIT
+1363 
-1373 KEQLEDSFI
+1373 LEDSII

-1394 AVASD
+1394 GIASD

-1413 VGCGNSIWV
+1413 VGFGHSMFAN
-1422 SIPKRYIRDS
+1422 IPKRYIIDS
-1432 QIFSTTLQHDKGEC
+1432 HGAIAIQS
-1446 SQYDKMVSHSEAL
+1446 VSH
-1459 AEESHNKKCFGRC
+1459 
-1472 PQHDERKYAQ
+1472 
-1482 HDAHSTR
+1482 
-1489 HSELRSSEE
+1489 
-1498 SHSIHHSEDFPP
+1498 
-1510 VILRAV
+1510 
-1516 SPKNPAQCQINTQNI
+1516 
-1531 SVKRLL
+1531 KRLL

-1548 DYIARGMIQIN
+1548 DYIARGMVQIN
-1559 VNKTYLERIPLPQ
+1559 VSKTYLERIPLPQ

-1578 ESNQDYRYIYK
+1578 ESKQDYAYIYK

>member
-1 MPHSFNFLRNN
+1 MLQNFSFLKNN

-90 PDFLLFT
+90 PDFLLFV

-130 VEIDNKKIKDNPHFQ
+130 VEIDNKKIENNPHFQ

-186 AILAMSNEK
+186 AILAMSNPHDE
-195 YSDTAYHL
+195 STL
-203 ATQSSCH
+203 ESSH
-210 SRDSACH
+210 QA
-217 SGDST
+217 
-222 CDSELRS
+222 
-229 SEESHPTRHSEGC
+229 
-242 KPEESHLLCHS
+242 
-253 EDCKPEESKN
+253 ESK
-263 MESQN
+263 
-268 IESRCFANAQHD
+268 
-280 GIVSHSKAKAE
+280 SHILS
-291 ESQDKESIITESKN
+291 
-305 TKSTIAIKN
+305 
-314 SSFATQIQNDGDISP
+314 
-329 MPQHDNTK
+329 
-337 SHTKQD
+337 
-343 NTIYDKQLQAFNY
+343 QLQAFNY
-356 FYHIFHAKNFTQ
+356 FYYIFHAKNFTQ

-383 EKNAQSKTNIEDDL
+383 EKNAQSKTAIEDDL

-410 FEKIGACIYAAN
+410 FEKIGACIYIAN

-444 AYFEDKFDDV
+444 AYFEDKFDEV

-466 LYALLNEIQNNEI
+466 LYALLKEIQDNEI
-479 KQAKGSPKPTSYTNQ
+479 KQAKGSPKSTSYTNQ

-532 STKTP
+532 STKTA

-601 VYVPKIRGKAK
+601 VYAPKIRGKAK

-742 QNITEYIP
+742 QNITEYIK

-884 NAKHFIKDPQERQS
+884 NTKHFIKDPQERQS

-916 KELIESYAK
+916 KDLIESYAK

-936 PEIMQ
+936 PEIV
-941 TSSPHCDIIRHSK
+941 SDGV
-954 LRSSEE
+954 
-960 SHPACHSEALAE
+960 
-972 ESKNAESIMK
+972 
-982 ESQNIH
+982 
-988 TNSPL
+988 

-1023 YRTLSKSK
+1023 YRTLSNSK

-1117 LEHKRLNFFYS
+1117 LENKRLNFFYS
-1128 FENRERIFD
+1128 FENREGIFND
-1137 IDSRYKFALMQVQN
+1137 VHRSYKFALMQVQN

-1166 TNIDSVYDTNNII
+1166 TNIDSVYDINNII

-1190 PSQIALQEVRDKK
+1190 PSQLALQEVRDKK

-1231 TNDKDLFI
+1231 TADKDLFI

-1253 MIHQFNAEFS
+1253 MIHQFNAEFG

-1275 ERLRSKEIHRLKQDL
+1275 ERLRSKEIYRLKQDL
-1290 GINTKEYKE
+1290 GINSKEYE
-1299 LLETMLETCHSES
+1299 N
-1312 FPLRHS
+1312 
-1318 EGCKPE
+1318 
-1324 ESKSIESTIA
+1324 I
-1334 LKDSSFATQIQNDGD
+1334 LKTLSNSQ
-1349 ISPNAQHDEIVSHS
+1349 SVEV
-1363 EPLGEKSKIT
+1363 
-1373 KEQLEDSFI
+1373 LEDSLI
-1382 RYDREFFRLGFR
+1382 CYDREFFRLGFR

-1413 VGCGNSIWV
+1413 VGFGHSMFAN
-1422 SIPKRYIRDS
+1422 IPKRYIIDFHGTIAIQS
-1432 QIFSTTLQHDKGEC
+1432 
-1446 SQYDKMVSHSEAL
+1446 VSH
-1459 AEESHNKKCFGRC
+1459 
-1472 PQHDERKYAQ
+1472 
-1482 HDAHSTR
+1482 
-1489 HSELRSSEE
+1489 
-1498 SHSIHHSEDFPP
+1498 
-1510 VILRAV
+1510 
-1516 SPKNPAQCQINTQNI
+1516 
-1531 SVKRLL
+1531 KRLL

-1548 DYIARGMIQIN
+1548 DYIARGMVQIN
-1559 VNKTYLERIPLPQ
+1559 VSKTYLERIPLPQ

-1578 ESNQDYRYIYK
+1578 ESKQDYAYIYK
-1589 NALILQLYHDKAG
+1589 NALILQLYHDKGGG
-1602 DFEDLQKEFGI
+1602 DFKDLQKEFGI

-1630 KLDIHIANLY
+1630 KLDIHIAKLY

>member
-1 MPHSFNFLRNN
+1 MPHSFNFLCNN

-130 VEIDNKKIKDNPHFQ
+130 IEIDNKKIKDNPHFQ

-168 YDNSKLSATKI
+168 YDNSKLSAAKI

-186 AILAMSNEK
+186 TILAMSNPYDE
-195 YSDTAYHL
+195 STL
-203 ATQSSCH
+203 E
-210 SRDSACH
+210 SRHQA
-217 SGDST
+217 
-222 CDSELRS
+222 
-229 SEESHPTRHSEGC
+229 
-242 KPEESHLLCHS
+242 
-253 EDCKPEESKN
+253 ESK
-263 MESQN
+263 
-268 IESRCFANAQHD
+268 
-280 GIVSHSKAKAE
+280 SHILS
-291 ESQDKESIITESKN
+291 
-305 TKSTIAIKN
+305 
-314 SSFATQIQNDGDISP
+314 
-329 MPQHDNTK
+329 
-337 SHTKQD
+337 
-343 NTIYDKQLQAFNY
+343 QLQAFNY
-356 FYHIFHAKNFTQ
+356 FYHIFHAKNFMQ

-383 EKNAQSKTNIEDDL
+383 EKNAQSKTAIEDDL

-410 FEKIGACIYAAN
+410 FEKIGACIYIAN

-466 LYALLNEIQNNEI
+466 LYALLNEIQDNEI
-479 KQAKGSPKPTSYTNQ
+479 KQAKASPKSTSYTSQ

-532 STKTP
+532 STKTA

-601 VYVPKIRGKAK
+601 VYAPKIRGKAN

-716 TKIVLESFDAFP
+716 TKIVLESFDSFP

-936 PEIMQ
+936 PEIV
-941 TSSPHCDIIRHSK
+941 
-954 LRSSEE
+954 
-960 SHPACHSEALAE
+960 
-972 ESKNAESIMK
+972 NGGV
-982 ESQNIH
+982 
-988 TNSPL
+988 

-1031 KEEIKTN
+1031 KEEIKKN

-1046 AQYEREKA
+1046 AQYEREKT

-1061 YYKESYPLNS
+1061 YYKDSYPLSS

-1117 LEHKRLNFFYS
+1117 LKNKRLVYFYS
-1128 FENRERIFD
+1128 FENNRGIFKD
-1137 IDSRYKFALMQVQN
+1137 VHRSYKFALMQVQN

-1218 SLEWLDFRRELDM
+1218 SLEWLDFRNELHM
-1231 TNDKDLFI
+1231 TADKDLFI
-1239 ESFSDDLLPLYEGK
+1239 ESYSDDLLPLYEGK

-1263 EPTYFLDSTSFD
+1263 EPSYFLDSTAFD
-1275 ERLRSKEIHRLKQDL
+1275 ERLRSKEIYRLKQDL
-1290 GINTKEYKE
+1290 GIN
-1299 LLETMLETCHSES
+1299 
-1312 FPLRHS
+1312 
-1318 EGCKPE
+1318 
-1324 ESKSIESTIA
+1324 SKKYENI
-1334 LKDSSFATQIQNDGD
+1334 LKTLSNSQ
-1349 ISPNAQHDEIVSHS
+1349 SVEV
-1363 EPLGEKSKIT
+1363 
-1373 KEQLEDSFI
+1373 LEDSLI
-1382 RYDREFFRLGFR
+1382 CYDREFFRLGFR
-1394 AVASD
+1394 AVARD
-1399 TNERTLIFSLLPKN
+1399 TDERTLIFSLLPKN
-1413 VGCGNSIWV
+1413 VGCGNSIWA
-1422 SIPKRYIRDS
+1422 SIPKRYIIDS
-1432 QIFSTTLQHDKGEC
+1432 HGTIAIQS
-1446 SQYDKMVSHSEAL
+1446 VSH
-1459 AEESHNKKCFGRC
+1459 
-1472 PQHDERKYAQ
+1472 
-1482 HDAHSTR
+1482 
-1489 HSELRSSEE
+1489 
-1498 SHSIHHSEDFPP
+1498 
-1510 VILRAV
+1510 
-1516 SPKNPAQCQINTQNI
+1516 
-1531 SVKRLL
+1531 KRLL

-1578 ESNQDYRYIYK
+1578 ESKQDYAYIYK
-1589 NALILQLYHDKAG
+1589 NALILQLYHDKVG
-1602 DFEDLQKEFGI
+1602 DFKDLQKEFGI

-1630 KLDIHIANLY
+1630 KLDIHIAKLY

-1649 MLESFKVLNDKQPHY
+1649 MLESFKVLHDKQPHY
-1664 IALLKSLWE
+1664 IALLKSL

>member
-1 MPHSFNFLRNN
+1 MLQDFPFLNNN

-34 QAKKAL
+34 LAKKAL

-65 SEVLEILGWSFI
+65 SKVLEILGWSFI

-111 QRTANNEHFSVI
+111 QRTANNEYFSVI

-186 AILAMSNEK
+186 AILAMSNPYDEN
-195 YSDTAYHL
+195 TL
-203 ATQSSCH
+203 ESSH
-210 SRDSACH
+210 Q
-217 SGDST
+217 T
-222 CDSELRS
+222 EL
-229 SEESHPTRHSEGC
+229 
-242 KPEESHLLCHS
+242 
-253 EDCKPEESKN
+253 
-263 MESQN
+263 
-268 IESRCFANAQHD
+268 
-280 GIVSHSKAKAE
+280 
-291 ESQDKESIITESKN
+291 
-305 TKSTIAIKN
+305 
-314 SSFATQIQNDGDISP
+314 
-329 MPQHDNTK
+329 K
-337 SHTKQD
+337 SH
-343 NTIYDKQLQAFNY
+343 ILSQLQAFNY

-368 DSKDSKDTSTISHIL
+368 DSKDSKDTSTISRTL
-383 EKNAQSKTNIEDDL
+383 EKNAQSKTAIEDDL

-410 FEKIGACIYAAN
+410 FEKIGACIYIAN

-444 AYFEDKFDDV
+444 AYFEDKFDEV

-466 LYALLNEIQNNEI
+466 LYALLNEIQDNEI

-588 YFFDKADEDIFYL
+588 YFFDRADEDIFYL
-601 VYVPKIRGKAK
+601 VYAPKIRGKAK
-612 GKAKSQDIIE
+612 GKVKSQDIIE

-716 TKIVLESFDAFP
+716 TKIVLESFDSFP

-820 NTLAKSKGLFLQDL
+820 NTLAKSKESLFLQDL
-834 DSKFNAL
+834 DSKFNIL
-841 QEVFY
+841 QEVFG
-846 KLDSIKDST
+846 KLDSIKDSS
-855 EIDIKES
+855 ESDIKES
-862 KRLYQDEI
+862 KRLYNEEI
-870 LPTLTKLNLYLNYQ
+870 LPMLSILNLYLNYE
-884 NAKHFIKDPQERQS
+884 NAKHFIKDSQEKQILINLS
-898 LLALQQAGLESLE
+898 TDKLEGLGVSQESE
-911 QDKKA
+911 MIQA

-936 PEIMQ
+936 PEIV
-941 TSSPHCDIIRHSK
+941 
-954 LRSSEE
+954 
-960 SHPACHSEALAE
+960 
-972 ESKNAESIMK
+972 NGGV
-982 ESQNIH
+982 
-988 TNSPL
+988 

-1023 YRTLSKSK
+1023 YRTLSNSK

-1038 LLDKPYIK
+1038 LLAKPYIK
-1046 AQYEREKA
+1046 AQYEREKT

-1061 YYKESYPLNS
+1061 YYKESYPLSS

-1117 LEHKRLNFFYS
+1117 LEHKKLNFFYG
-1128 FENRERIFD
+1128 FENREKIFD

-1151 TQADSTHKIKTMFYK
+1151 THIDSTHKIKTMFYK
-1166 TNIDSVYDTNNII
+1166 TNIDSMYDTNNII
-1179 ETSLEEIATLS
+1179 ETSLEEIAILS

-1231 TNDKDLFI
+1231 TNDKKIFI
-1239 ESFSDDLLPLYEGK
+1239 ESFSEGLLPLYEGK

-1263 EPTYFLDSTSFD
+1263 EPSYFLDSRSFD
-1275 ERLRSKEIHRLKQDL
+1275 KRLRSKEIHRLKQDL
-1290 GINTKEYKE
+1290 GINSKEYE
-1299 LLETMLETCHSES
+1299 N
-1312 FPLRHS
+1312 
-1318 EGCKPE
+1318 
-1324 ESKSIESTIA
+1324 I
-1334 LKDSSFATQIQNDGD
+1334 LKTLSNSQ
-1349 ISPNAQHDEIVSHS
+1349 SVEV
-1363 EPLGEKSKIT
+1363 
-1373 KEQLEDSFI
+1373 LEDSLI
-1382 RYDREFFRLGFR
+1382 CYDREFFRLGFR

-1413 VGCGNSIWV
+1413 VGFGHSMFAN
-1422 SIPKRYIRDS
+1422 IPKRCIIDS
-1432 QIFSTTLQHDKGEC
+1432 HGTIAIQS
-1446 SQYDKMVSHSEAL
+1446 VSH
-1459 AEESHNKKCFGRC
+1459 
-1472 PQHDERKYAQ
+1472 
-1482 HDAHSTR
+1482 
-1489 HSELRSSEE
+1489 
-1498 SHSIHHSEDFPP
+1498 
-1510 VILRAV
+1510 
-1516 SPKNPAQCQINTQNI
+1516 
-1531 SVKRLL
+1531 KRLL

-1548 DYIARGMIQIN
+1548 DYIARGMVQIN
-1559 VNKTYLERIPLPQ
+1559 VSKTYLERIPLPQ

-1578 ESNQDYRYIYK
+1578 ESKQDYAYIYK

-1630 KLDIHIANLY
+1630 KLDIHIAKLY

-1649 MLESFKVLNDKQPHY
+1649 MLESFKVLHDKQPHY

>member
-1 MPHSFNFLRNN
+1 MPHAFHFLKNN

-186 AILAMSNEK
+186 AILAMSNPHDE
-195 YSDTAYHL
+195 STL
-203 ATQSSCH
+203 ESS
-210 SRDSACH
+210 RQA
-217 SGDST
+217 
-222 CDSELRS
+222 
-229 SEESHPTRHSEGC
+229 
-242 KPEESHLLCHS
+242 
-253 EDCKPEESKN
+253 ESK
-263 MESQN
+263 
-268 IESRCFANAQHD
+268 
-280 GIVSHSKAKAE
+280 SHILS
-291 ESQDKESIITESKN
+291 
-305 TKSTIAIKN
+305 
-314 SSFATQIQNDGDISP
+314 
-329 MPQHDNTK
+329 
-337 SHTKQD
+337 
-343 NTIYDKQLQAFNY
+343 QLQAFNY

-368 DSKDSKDTSTISHIL
+368 DSKDTSTISHIL

-410 FEKIGACIYAAN
+410 FEKIGACIYIAN

-444 AYFEDKFDDV
+444 AYFEDKFDEV

-479 KQAKGSPKPTSYTNQ
+479 KQAKGSPKPTSYTKHQ

-532 STKTP
+532 STKTA

-588 YFFDKADEDIFYL
+588 YFFDRADEDIFYL
-601 VYVPKIRGKAK
+601 VYAPKIRGKAK

-716 TKIVLESFDAFP
+716 TKIVLESFDSFP

-742 QNITEYIP
+742 QNITEYIK

-884 NAKHFIKDPQERQS
+884 NTKHFIKDPQEIQP

-911 QDKKA
+911 QNKEA

-936 PEIMQ
+936 PEIV
-941 TSSPHCDIIRHSK
+941 SDGV
-954 LRSSEE
+954 
-960 SHPACHSEALAE
+960 
-972 ESKNAESIMK
+972 
-982 ESQNIH
+982 
-988 TNSPL
+988 

-1023 YRTLSKSK
+1023 YRTLSNSK
-1031 KEEIKTN
+1031 KEEIKKN
-1038 LLDKPYIK
+1038 LLAKPYIK
-1046 AQYEREKA
+1046 AQYEGEKT

-1117 LEHKRLNFFYS
+1117 LEHKKLNFFYS
-1128 FENRERIFD
+1128 FENREGIFND
-1137 IDSRYKFALMQVQN
+1137 VHRSYKFALMQVQN

-1190 PSQIALQEVRDKK
+1190 PSQLALQEVRDKK

-1231 TNDKDLFI
+1231 TNDKKIFI

-1263 EPTYFLDSTSFD
+1263 EPSYFLDSTSFD
-1275 ERLRSKEIHRLKQDL
+1275 KRLRSKEIHRLKQDL
-1290 GINTKEYKE
+1290 GINSKEYE
-1299 LLETMLETCHSES
+1299 N
-1312 FPLRHS
+1312 
-1318 EGCKPE
+1318 
-1324 ESKSIESTIA
+1324 I
-1334 LKDSSFATQIQNDGD
+1334 LKTLSNSQ
-1349 ISPNAQHDEIVSHS
+1349 SVEV
-1363 EPLGEKSKIT
+1363 
-1373 KEQLEDSFI
+1373 LEDSLI
-1382 RYDREFFRLGFR
+1382 CYDREFFRLGFR
-1394 AVASD
+1394 DIASD
-1399 TNERTLIFSLLPKN
+1399 TNERTAIFCLLPKN
-1413 VGCGNSIWV
+1413 VGCGNSIWA
-1422 SIPKRYIRDS
+1422 SIPKRYIIDS
-1432 QIFSTTLQHDKGEC
+1432 HGTIAIQS
-1446 SQYDKMVSHSEAL
+1446 VSH
-1459 AEESHNKKCFGRC
+1459 
-1472 PQHDERKYAQ
+1472 
-1482 HDAHSTR
+1482 
-1489 HSELRSSEE
+1489 
-1498 SHSIHHSEDFPP
+1498 
-1510 VILRAV
+1510 
-1516 SPKNPAQCQINTQNI
+1516 
-1531 SVKRLL
+1531 KRLL

-1548 DYIARGMIQIN
+1548 DYIARGMVQIHL
-1559 VNKTYLERIPLPQ
+1559 NKTYIVRIPLPQ

-1578 ESNQDYRYIYK
+1578 ESKQDYRYIYK

-1630 KLDIHIANLY
+1630 KLDIHIAKLY

>member
-1 MPHSFNFLRNN
+1 MPHAFHFLCNN

-130 VEIDNKKIKDNPHFQ
+130 VEIDNKKIKNNPHFQ

-186 AILAMSNEK
+186 TILAMSNPHDE
-195 YSDTAYHL
+195 STL
-203 ATQSSCH
+203 ESSH
-210 SRDSACH
+210 
-217 SGDST
+217 
-222 CDSELRS
+222 
-229 SEESHPTRHSEGC
+229 
-242 KPEESHLLCHS
+242 
-253 EDCKPEESKN
+253 
-263 MESQN
+263 Q
-268 IESRCFANAQHD
+268 
-280 GIVSHSKAKAE
+280 
-291 ESQDKESIITESKN
+291 TESK
-305 TKSTIAIKN
+305 
-314 SSFATQIQNDGDISP
+314 
-329 MPQHDNTK
+329 
-337 SHTKQD
+337 SH
-343 NTIYDKQLQAFNY
+343 ILSQLQAFNY

-479 KQAKGSPKPTSYTNQ
+479 KQAKDSPKPTSYTKHQ

-532 STKTP
+532 STKTA

-601 VYVPKIRGKAK
+601 VYAPKIRGKAK

-716 TKIVLESFDAFP
+716 TKIVLESFDSFP

-742 QNITEYIP
+742 QNITEYIK

-834 DSKFNAL
+834 DSNFNAL

-936 PEIMQ
+936 PEIV
-941 TSSPHCDIIRHSK
+941 SDGV
-954 LRSSEE
+954 
-960 SHPACHSEALAE
+960 
-972 ESKNAESIMK
+972 
-982 ESQNIH
+982 
-988 TNSPL
+988 

-1023 YRTLSKSK
+1023 YRTLSNSK

-1038 LLDKPYIK
+1038 LLAKPYIK

-1190 PSQIALQEVRDKK
+1190 PSQLALQEVRDKK

-1211 YARFKPL
+1211 YASFKPL

-1231 TNDKDLFI
+1231 TNDKKIFI
-1239 ESFSDDLLPLYEGK
+1239 ESFSEGLLPLYEGK

-1263 EPTYFLDSTSFD
+1263 EPSYFLDSTAFD

-1290 GINTKEYKE
+1290 GLNNKEYE
-1299 LLETMLETCHSES
+1299 RLLEGVLE
-1312 FPLRHS
+1312 
-1318 EGCKPE
+1318 GK
-1324 ESKSIESTIA
+1324 ESKMTRE
-1334 LKDSSFATQIQNDGD
+1334 
-1349 ISPNAQHDEIVSHS
+1349 E
-1363 EPLGEKSKIT
+1363 
-1373 KEQLEDSFI
+1373 LEDSII

-1413 VGCGNSIWV
+1413 VGFGHSMFAN
-1422 SIPKRYIRDS
+1422 IPKRCIIDS
-1432 QIFSTTLQHDKGEC
+1432 HGTIAIQ
-1446 SQYDKMVSHSEAL
+1446 
-1459 AEESHNKKCFGRC
+1459 
-1472 PQHDERKYAQ
+1472 
-1482 HDAHSTR
+1482 
-1489 HSELRSSEE
+1489 
-1498 SHSIHHSEDFPP
+1498 
-1510 VILRAV
+1510 
-1516 SPKNPAQCQINTQNI
+1516 
-1531 SVKRLL
+1531 SVNHKRLL

-1548 DYIARGMIQIN
+1548 DYIARGMVQIN
-1559 VNKTYLERIPLPQ
+1559 VSKTYLERIPLPQ

-1578 ESNQDYRYIYK
+1578 ESNQDYRYIYI

-1630 KLDIHIANLY
+1630 KLDIHIAKLY

>member
-1 MPHSFNFLRNN
+1 MLQNFSFLKNN

-186 AILAMSNEK
+186 AILAMSNPQDE
-195 YSDTAYHL
+195 STL
-203 ATQSSCH
+203 ESS
-210 SRDSACH
+210 RQA
-217 SGDST
+217 
-222 CDSELRS
+222 
-229 SEESHPTRHSEGC
+229 
-242 KPEESHLLCHS
+242 
-253 EDCKPEESKN
+253 ESKKPYL
-263 MESQN
+263 S
-268 IESRCFANAQHD
+268 
-280 GIVSHSKAKAE
+280 
-291 ESQDKESIITESKN
+291 
-305 TKSTIAIKN
+305 
-314 SSFATQIQNDGDISP
+314 
-329 MPQHDNTK
+329 
-337 SHTKQD
+337 
-343 NTIYDKQLQAFNY
+343 QLQAFNY
-356 FYHIFHAKNFTQ
+356 FYYIFHAKNFTQ
-368 DSKDSKDTSTISHIL
+368 DSKDTSTISRTL
-383 EKNAQSKTNIEDDL
+383 EKNAQSKTAIEDDL

-444 AYFEDKFDDV
+444 AYFEDKFDEV

-479 KQAKGSPKPTSYTNQ
+479 KQAKGSPKPTSYTNHQ
-494 APKHKSYIGIAR
+494 VPKHKSYIGIAR

-537 LLATPKIFSDTD
+537 LLATPKIFNDTD

-601 VYVPKIRGKAK
+601 VYAPKIRGKAK

-716 TKIVLESFDAFP
+716 TKIVLESFDSFP

-820 NTLAKSKGLFLQDL
+820 NTLAKSKESLFLQDL
-834 DSKFNAL
+834 DSKFNIL
-841 QEVFY
+841 QEVFG
-846 KLDSIKDST
+846 KLDSIKDSS
-855 EIDIKES
+855 ESDIKES
-862 KRLYQDEI
+862 KRLYNEEI
-870 LPTLTKLNLYLNYQ
+870 LPMLSILNLYLNYE
-884 NAKHFIKDPQERQS
+884 NAKHFIKDPQEKQIFINLS
-898 LLALQQAGLESLE
+898 TEKLKELGISQESE
-911 QDKKA
+911 MIQA

-936 PEIMQ
+936 PEIV
-941 TSSPHCDIIRHSK
+941 
-954 LRSSEE
+954 
-960 SHPACHSEALAE
+960 
-972 ESKNAESIMK
+972 NGGV
-982 ESQNIH
+982 
-988 TNSPL
+988 

-1023 YRTLSKSK
+1023 YRTLSNSK
-1031 KEEIKTN
+1031 KEEIKKN
-1038 LLDKPYIK
+1038 LLAKPYIK
-1046 AQYEREKA
+1046 AQYEGEKT

-1128 FENRERIFD
+1128 FENREKIFD

-1166 TNIDSVYDTNNII
+1166 TNIDSVYDINNII

-1190 PSQIALQEVRDKK
+1190 PSQLALQEVRDKK

-1211 YARFKPL
+1211 YASFKPL
-1218 SLEWLDFRRELDM
+1218 SLEWLDFRNELHM
-1231 TNDKDLFI
+1231 TNDKKLFI
-1239 ESFSDDLLPLYEGK
+1239 ESYSDDLLPLYEGK
-1253 MIHQFNAEFS
+1253 MIHQFNAEFG
-1263 EPTYFLDSTSFD
+1263 EPTYFLDSRSFD
-1275 ERLRSKEIHRLKQDL
+1275 KRLRSKEIHRLKQDL
-1290 GINTKEYKE
+1290 GINSKEYENIIKTLSNSQSVE
-1299 LLETMLETCHSES
+1299 
-1312 FPLRHS
+1312 
-1318 EGCKPE
+1318 
-1324 ESKSIESTIA
+1324 
-1334 LKDSSFATQIQNDGD
+1334 
-1349 ISPNAQHDEIVSHS
+1349 V
-1363 EPLGEKSKIT
+1363 
-1373 KEQLEDSFI
+1373 LEDSLI

-1394 AVASD
+1394 AVARD
-1399 TNERTLIFSLLPKN
+1399 TDERTLIFSLLPKN
-1413 VGCGNSIWV
+1413 MGCGNSIWV
-1422 SIPKRYIRDS
+1422 SIPKRYIIDS
-1432 QIFSTTLQHDKGEC
+1432 HGTIAIQ
-1446 SQYDKMVSHSEAL
+1446 
-1459 AEESHNKKCFGRC
+1459 
-1472 PQHDERKYAQ
+1472 
-1482 HDAHSTR
+1482 
-1489 HSELRSSEE
+1489 
-1498 SHSIHHSEDFPP
+1498 
-1510 VILRAV
+1510 
-1516 SPKNPAQCQINTQNI
+1516 
-1531 SVKRLL
+1531 SVNHKRLL

-1559 VNKTYLERIPLPQ
+1559 VNKTYLERILLPQ

-1578 ESNQDYRYIYK
+1578 ESNASYKEIYTT
-1589 NALILQLYHDKAG
+1589 ALLLQLYSDKAG
-1602 DFEDLQKEFGI
+1602 HFKELQSAFGI
-1613 DKGQIPSTQKAY
+1613 DKAQIPSTQKAY

-1630 KLDIHIANLY
+1630 KLDIHIAKLY

>member
-1 MPHSFNFLRNN
+1 MLQNFSFLKNN

-151 NLKKDYGILTNG
+151 KLKKDYGILTNG

-179 FYEIDLE
+179 FYEINLE
-186 AILAMSNEK
+186 AILAMSNPHDE
-195 YSDTAYHL
+195 STL
-203 ATQSSCH
+203 ESSH
-210 SRDSACH
+210 QA
-217 SGDST
+217 
-222 CDSELRS
+222 
-229 SEESHPTRHSEGC
+229 
-242 KPEESHLLCHS
+242 
-253 EDCKPEESKN
+253 ESKKPYL
-263 MESQN
+263 S
-268 IESRCFANAQHD
+268 
-280 GIVSHSKAKAE
+280 
-291 ESQDKESIITESKN
+291 
-305 TKSTIAIKN
+305 
-314 SSFATQIQNDGDISP
+314 
-329 MPQHDNTK
+329 
-337 SHTKQD
+337 
-343 NTIYDKQLQAFNY
+343 QLQAFNY

-368 DSKDSKDTSTISHIL
+368 DSKDTSTISHIL
-383 EKNAQSKTNIEDDL
+383 EKNAQSKTAIEDDL

-466 LYALLNEIQNNEI
+466 LYALLNEIKYDEM
-479 KQAKGSPKPTSYTNQ
+479 KQSGVS
-494 APKHKSYIGIAR
+494 PKHKSYIGIAR

-532 STKTP
+532 STKTA

-601 VYVPKIRGKAK
+601 VYAPKIRGKAK

-716 TKIVLESFDAFP
+716 TKIVLESFDSFP

-820 NTLAKSKGLFLQDL
+820 NTLTKSKGLFLQDL

-936 PEIMQ
+936 PEIV
-941 TSSPHCDIIRHSK
+941 SDGI
-954 LRSSEE
+954 
-960 SHPACHSEALAE
+960 
-972 ESKNAESIMK
+972 
-982 ESQNIH
+982 
-988 TNSPL
+988 
-993 FIGFDII
+993 FVGFDII

-1023 YRTLSKSK
+1023 YRTLSNSK
-1031 KEEIKTN
+1031 KEEIKKN

-1046 AQYEREKA
+1046 AQYEREKT

-1061 YYKESYPLNS
+1061 YYKESYPLSS

-1117 LEHKRLNFFYS
+1117 LEHKKLNFFYG
-1128 FENRERIFD
+1128 FENREKIFD

-1211 YARFKPL
+1211 YSSFKPL

-1231 TNDKDLFI
+1231 TVDKDLFI
-1239 ESFSDDLLPLYEGK
+1239 ESFSEGLLPLYEGK

-1263 EPTYFLDSTSFD
+1263 EPSYFLDSTSFD
-1275 ERLRSKEIHRLKQDL
+1275 KRLRSKEIHRLKQDL
-1290 GINTKEYKE
+1290 GINSKEYE
-1299 LLETMLETCHSES
+1299 N
-1312 FPLRHS
+1312 
-1318 EGCKPE
+1318 
-1324 ESKSIESTIA
+1324 I
-1334 LKDSSFATQIQNDGD
+1334 LKTLSNSQ
-1349 ISPNAQHDEIVSHS
+1349 SVEV
-1363 EPLGEKSKIT
+1363 
-1373 KEQLEDSFI
+1373 LEDSLI
-1382 RYDREFFRLGFR
+1382 CYDREFFRLGFR

-1413 VGCGNSIWV
+1413 VGFGHSMFAN
-1422 SIPKRYIRDS
+1422 IPKRCIIDS
-1432 QIFSTTLQHDKGEC
+1432 HGAIAIQS
-1446 SQYDKMVSHSEAL
+1446 VSH
-1459 AEESHNKKCFGRC
+1459 
-1472 PQHDERKYAQ
+1472 
-1482 HDAHSTR
+1482 
-1489 HSELRSSEE
+1489 
-1498 SHSIHHSEDFPP
+1498 
-1510 VILRAV
+1510 
-1516 SPKNPAQCQINTQNI
+1516 
-1531 SVKRLL
+1531 KRLL

-1548 DYIARGMIQIN
+1548 DYIARGMVQIN
-1559 VNKTYLERIPLPQ
+1559 VSKTYLERIPLPQ

-1578 ESNQDYRYIYK
+1578 ESKQDYAYIYK
-1589 NALILQLYHDKAG
+1589 NSLILQLYHDKAG
-1602 DFEDLQKEFGI
+1602 HFKDLQKEFSI

-1630 KLDIHIANLY
+1630 KLDIHIAKLY

-1649 MLESFKVLNDKQPHY
+1649 MLESFKVLHDKQPHY
-1664 IALLKSLWE
+1664 IALLKSL

>member
-1 MPHSFNFLRNN
+1 MPHAFHFLRNN

-34 QAKKAL
+34 QAKAAL

-130 VEIDNKKIKDNPHFQ
+130 VEIDNKKIENNPHFQ

-186 AILAMSNEK
+186 AILAMPNSHDE
-195 YSDTAYHL
+195 STL
-203 ATQSSCH
+203 ESS
-210 SRDSACH
+210 RQA
-217 SGDST
+217 
-222 CDSELRS
+222 
-229 SEESHPTRHSEGC
+229 
-242 KPEESHLLCHS
+242 
-253 EDCKPEESKN
+253 ESK
-263 MESQN
+263 
-268 IESRCFANAQHD
+268 
-280 GIVSHSKAKAE
+280 SH
-291 ESQDKESIITESKN
+291 IL
-305 TKSTIAIKN
+305 
-314 SSFATQIQNDGDISP
+314 
-329 MPQHDNTK
+329 
-337 SHTKQD
+337 
-343 NTIYDKQLQAFNY
+343 YQLQAFNY

-368 DSKDSKDTSTISHIL
+368 DSKDTSTISRTL

-410 FEKIGACIYAAN
+410 FEKIGACIYIAN

-444 AYFEDKFDDV
+444 AYFEDKFDEV

-466 LYALLNEIQNNEI
+466 LYALLNEIKYDEV
-479 KQAKGSPKPTSYTNQ
+479 KQSGVS
-494 APKHKSYIGIAR
+494 PKHKSYIGIAR

-601 VYVPKIRGKAK
+601 VYAPKIRGKAK

-716 TKIVLESFDAFP
+716 TKIVLESFDSFP

-742 QNITEYIP
+742 QNITEYIK

-820 NTLAKSKGLFLQDL
+820 NTLESSKQSLFLRDL
-834 DSKFNAL
+834 DSAFNVL

-846 KLDSIKDST
+846 KLDSLKDNT
-855 EIDIKES
+855 ESDIKES
-862 KRLYQDEI
+862 KRLYNEEI
-870 LPTLTKLNLYLNYQ
+870 LPTLKKLNLYLNYE
-884 NAKHFIKDPQERQS
+884 NAKHFIKDPQEKQILINLS
-898 LLALQQAGLESLE
+898 TEKLEGLGVSQESE
-911 QDKKA
+911 MIQA

-936 PEIMQ
+936 PEIV
-941 TSSPHCDIIRHSK
+941 SDGV
-954 LRSSEE
+954 
-960 SHPACHSEALAE
+960 
-972 ESKNAESIMK
+972 
-982 ESQNIH
+982 
-988 TNSPL
+988 
-993 FIGFDII
+993 FVGFDII

-1023 YRTLSKSK
+1023 YRTLSNSK
-1031 KEEIKTN
+1031 KEEIKKN

-1054 FIQSVND
+1054 FIQSTND
-1061 YYKESYPLNS
+1061 YYKDNYPLSS

-1117 LEHKRLNFFYS
+1117 LEHKRLNFFYG
-1128 FENRERIFD
+1128 FENREKIFD

-1218 SLEWLDFRRELDM
+1218 SLEWLDFRNELHM
-1231 TNDKDLFI
+1231 TADKDLFI

-1263 EPTYFLDSTSFD
+1263 EPSYFLDSTAFY

-1290 GINTKEYKE
+1290 GINSKEYE
-1299 LLETMLETCHSES
+1299 N
-1312 FPLRHS
+1312 
-1318 EGCKPE
+1318 
-1324 ESKSIESTIA
+1324 I
-1334 LKDSSFATQIQNDGD
+1334 LKTLSNSQ
-1349 ISPNAQHDEIVSHS
+1349 SVEV
-1363 EPLGEKSKIT
+1363 
-1373 KEQLEDSFI
+1373 LEDSLI
-1382 RYDREFFRLGFR
+1382 CYDREFFRLGFR

-1413 VGCGNSIWV
+1413 VGFGHSMFAN
-1422 SIPKRYIRDS
+1422 IPKRCIIDS
-1432 QIFSTTLQHDKGEC
+1432 HGTIAIQS
-1446 SQYDKMVSHSEAL
+1446 VSH
-1459 AEESHNKKCFGRC
+1459 
-1472 PQHDERKYAQ
+1472 
-1482 HDAHSTR
+1482 
-1489 HSELRSSEE
+1489 
-1498 SHSIHHSEDFPP
+1498 
-1510 VILRAV
+1510 
-1516 SPKNPAQCQINTQNI
+1516 
-1531 SVKRLL
+1531 KRLL

-1548 DYIARGMIQIN
+1548 DYIARGMVQIN
-1559 VNKTYLERIPLPQ
+1559 VSKTYLERIPLPQ

-1578 ESNQDYRYIYK
+1578 ESNASYKEIYTT
-1589 NALILQLYHDKAG
+1589 ALLLQLYNDKAG
-1602 DFEDLQKEFGI
+1602 HFKELQSAFGI
-1613 DKGQIPSTQKAY
+1613 DKAQIPSTQKAY

-1630 KLDIHIANLY
+1630 RLDIQIAKLY
-1640 GLSKEEFCA
+1640 GLDKEDLCA
-1649 MLESFKVLNDKQPHY
+1649 MLESFKVLAKNQPHY
-1664 IALLKSLWE
+1664 ITLLKSLWENGL

>member
-1 MPHSFNFLRNN
+1 M
-12 LFTSYTLEVD
+12 
-22 FPQIYDF
+22 
-29 EGNKD
+29 
-34 QAKKAL
+34 
-40 DSIKAIYN
+40 
-48 KEKFI
+48 
-53 SQNEHQFEDDFI
+53 
-65 SEVLEILGWSFI
+65 
-77 RQEEKIIQGKLEK
+77 
-90 PDFLLFT
+90 
-97 NQDSKNT
+97 
-104 YLQIPKE
+104 
-111 QRTANNEHFSVI
+111 
-123 AESKAYK
+123 
-130 VEIDNKKIKDNPHFQ
+130 
-145 ILRYLS
+145 
-151 NLKKDYGILTNG
+151 TNG

-186 AILAMSNEK
+186 AILAMSNPHDE
-195 YSDTAYHL
+195 STL
-203 ATQSSCH
+203 ESSH
-210 SRDSACH
+210 QA
-217 SGDST
+217 
-222 CDSELRS
+222 
-229 SEESHPTRHSEGC
+229 
-242 KPEESHLLCHS
+242 
-253 EDCKPEESKN
+253 ESK
-263 MESQN
+263 
-268 IESRCFANAQHD
+268 
-280 GIVSHSKAKAE
+280 SHILS
-291 ESQDKESIITESKN
+291 
-305 TKSTIAIKN
+305 
-314 SSFATQIQNDGDISP
+314 
-329 MPQHDNTK
+329 
-337 SHTKQD
+337 
-343 NTIYDKQLQAFNY
+343 QLQAFNY

-368 DSKDSKDTSTISHIL
+368 DSKDTSTISHIL
-383 EKNAQSKTNIEDDL
+383 EKNAQSKTAIEDDL

-466 LYALLNEIQNNEI
+466 LYALLNEIKYDEM
-479 KQAKGSPKPTSYTNQ
+479 KQSGVS
-494 APKHKSYIGIAR
+494 PKHKSYIGIAR

-532 STKTP
+532 STKTA

-601 VYVPKIRGKAK
+601 VYAPKIRGKAK

-716 TKIVLESFDAFP
+716 TKIVLESFDSFP

-750 DYQIDESDIIK
+750 DYKIDESDIIK

-916 KELIESYAK
+916 KDLIESYAK

-936 PEIMQ
+936 PEIV
-941 TSSPHCDIIRHSK
+941 SDGV
-954 LRSSEE
+954 
-960 SHPACHSEALAE
+960 
-972 ESKNAESIMK
+972 
-982 ESQNIH
+982 
-988 TNSPL
+988 

-1023 YRTLSKSK
+1023 YRTLSNSK
-1031 KEEIKTN
+1031 KEEIKKN

-1046 AQYEREKA
+1046 AQYEREKT

-1128 FENRERIFD
+1128 FENREGIFND
-1137 IDSRYKFALMQVQN
+1137 VHRSYKFALMQVQN

-1190 PSQIALQEVRDKK
+1190 PSQLALQEVRDKK

-1211 YARFKPL
+1211 YSSFKPL

-1239 ESFSDDLLPLYEGK
+1239 ESYSDDLLPLYEGK

-1290 GINTKEYKE
+1290 GINSKEYE
-1299 LLETMLETCHSES
+1299 N
-1312 FPLRHS
+1312 
-1318 EGCKPE
+1318 
-1324 ESKSIESTIA
+1324 I
-1334 LKDSSFATQIQNDGD
+1334 LKTLSNSQ
-1349 ISPNAQHDEIVSHS
+1349 SVEV
-1363 EPLGEKSKIT
+1363 
-1373 KEQLEDSFI
+1373 LEDSLI

-1413 VGCGNSIWV
+1413 MGCGNSIWV
-1422 SIPKRYIRDS
+1422 SIPKRYIIDS
-1432 QIFSTTLQHDKGEC
+1432 HGTIAIQS
-1446 SQYDKMVSHSEAL
+1446 VSH
-1459 AEESHNKKCFGRC
+1459 
-1472 PQHDERKYAQ
+1472 
-1482 HDAHSTR
+1482 
-1489 HSELRSSEE
+1489 
-1498 SHSIHHSEDFPP
+1498 
-1510 VILRAV
+1510 
-1516 SPKNPAQCQINTQNI
+1516 
-1531 SVKRLL
+1531 KRLL

-1559 VNKTYLERIPLPQ
+1559 VNKTYLERILLPQ

-1578 ESNQDYRYIYK
+1578 ESNQDYRYIYI

-1630 KLDIHIANLY
+1630 KLDIHIAKLY

-1649 MLESFKVLNDKQPHY
+1649 MLESFKVLHDKQPHY
-1664 IALLKSLWE
+1664 IALLKSL

>member
-1 MPHSFNFLRNN
+1 MPHAFHFLSNN

-130 VEIDNKKIKDNPHFQ
+130 VEIDNKKIENNPHFQ

-186 AILAMSNEK
+186 AILAMSNPHDE
-195 YSDTAYHL
+195 STL
-203 ATQSSCH
+203 ESS
-210 SRDSACH
+210 RQA
-217 SGDST
+217 
-222 CDSELRS
+222 
-229 SEESHPTRHSEGC
+229 
-242 KPEESHLLCHS
+242 
-253 EDCKPEESKN
+253 ESK
-263 MESQN
+263 
-268 IESRCFANAQHD
+268 
-280 GIVSHSKAKAE
+280 SHILS
-291 ESQDKESIITESKN
+291 
-305 TKSTIAIKN
+305 
-314 SSFATQIQNDGDISP
+314 
-329 MPQHDNTK
+329 
-337 SHTKQD
+337 
-343 NTIYDKQLQAFNY
+343 QLQAFNY

-368 DSKDSKDTSTISHIL
+368 DSKDTSTISHIL

-444 AYFEDKFDDV
+444 VYFEDKFDDV

-466 LYALLNEIQNNEI
+466 LYALLNEI
-479 KQAKGSPKPTSYTNQ
+479 KQAKASPKSTSYTNQ

-532 STKTP
+532 STKTA

-588 YFFDKADEDIFYL
+588 YFFDRADEDIFYL
-601 VYVPKIRGKAK
+601 VYAPKIRGKAK

-716 TKIVLESFDAFP
+716 TKIVLESFDSFP

-811 GTSIADFKQ
+811 GTNIAEFKKNTITEESKQ
-820 NTLAKSKGLFLQDL
+820 NLFVNEL

-884 NAKHFIKDPQERQS
+884 NTKHFIKDPQERQS

-916 KELIESYAK
+916 KDLIESYAK

-936 PEIMQ
+936 PEIV
-941 TSSPHCDIIRHSK
+941 SDGV
-954 LRSSEE
+954 
-960 SHPACHSEALAE
+960 
-972 ESKNAESIMK
+972 
-982 ESQNIH
+982 
-988 TNSPL
+988 

-1023 YRTLSKSK
+1023 YRTLSNSK
-1031 KEEIKTN
+1031 KEEIKKN
-1038 LLDKPYIK
+1038 LLAKPYIK

-1061 YYKESYPLNS
+1061 YYKESYLLNS

-1128 FENRERIFD
+1128 FENREGIFND
-1137 IDSRYKFALMQVQN
+1137 VHRSYKFALMQVQN

-1190 PSQIALQEVRDKK
+1190 PSQLALQEVRDKK

-1218 SLEWLDFRRELDM
+1218 SLEWLDFRNELHM
-1231 TNDKDLFI
+1231 TADKDLFI

-1263 EPTYFLDSTSFD
+1263 EPSYFLDSTAFD

-1290 GINTKEYKE
+1290 GLNNKEYERLLEGVLEGKESKMTKEE
-1299 LLETMLETCHSES
+1299 
-1312 FPLRHS
+1312 
-1318 EGCKPE
+1318 
-1324 ESKSIESTIA
+1324 
-1334 LKDSSFATQIQNDGD
+1334 
-1349 ISPNAQHDEIVSHS
+1349 
-1363 EPLGEKSKIT
+1363 
-1373 KEQLEDSFI
+1373 LEDSII

-1394 AVASD
+1394 DIASD
-1399 TNERTLIFSLLPKN
+1399 TNERTAIFCLLPKN
-1413 VGCGNSIWV
+1413 VGCGNTLWV
-1422 SIPKRYIRDS
+1422 SLPKRYVRDS
-1432 QIFSTTLQHDKGEC
+1432 SGTIKTQ
-1446 SQYDKMVSHSEAL
+1446 
-1459 AEESHNKKCFGRC
+1459 
-1472 PQHDERKYAQ
+1472 
-1482 HDAHSTR
+1482 
-1489 HSELRSSEE
+1489 
-1498 SHSIHHSEDFPP
+1498 
-1510 VILRAV
+1510 AV
-1516 SPKNPAQCQINTQNI
+1516 SY
-1531 SVKRLL
+1531 KRLL
-1537 FALGIFNSLVV
+1537 FALGIFNALVV
-1548 DYIARGMIQIN
+1548 DFIARGMVQIHL
-1559 VNKTYLERIPLPQ
+1559 NKTYITRIPMPQ
-1572 PSDEEL
+1572 PNDDEL
-1578 ESNQDYRYIYK
+1578 DSNESYGFIYK
-1589 NALILQLYHDKAG
+1589 SALALQLYNDKAG

-1630 KLDIHIANLY
+1630 KLDIHIAKLY

>member
-1 MPHSFNFLRNN
+1 MPHSFNFLCNN

-65 SEVLEILGWSFI
+65 AKVLEILGWSFV

-97 NQDSKNT
+97 TVDFKNA

-111 QRTANNEHFSVI
+111 QRAASNEHFSVI
-123 AESKAYK
+123 LESKAYK
-130 VEIDNKKIKDNPHFQ
+130 VAIDNKKIKDNPHFQ

-186 AILAMSNEK
+186 AILAMSNLHDE
-195 YSDTAYHL
+195 STL
-203 ATQSSCH
+203 ESSH
-210 SRDSACH
+210 Q
-217 SGDST
+217 T
-222 CDSELRS
+222 EL
-229 SEESHPTRHSEGC
+229 
-242 KPEESHLLCHS
+242 
-253 EDCKPEESKN
+253 
-263 MESQN
+263 
-268 IESRCFANAQHD
+268 
-280 GIVSHSKAKAE
+280 
-291 ESQDKESIITESKN
+291 
-305 TKSTIAIKN
+305 
-314 SSFATQIQNDGDISP
+314 
-329 MPQHDNTK
+329 K
-337 SHTKQD
+337 SH
-343 NTIYDKQLQAFNY
+343 ILSQLQAFNY

-368 DSKDSKDTSTISHIL
+368 DSKDTSTISRTL
-383 EKNAQSKTNIEDDL
+383 EKNAQSKTAIEDDL

-410 FEKIGACIYAAN
+410 FEKIGACIYIAN

-444 AYFEDKFDDV
+444 AYFEDKFDEV

-479 KQAKGSPKPTSYTNQ
+479 KQAKGSPKPTSYTNHQ

-588 YFFDKADEDIFYL
+588 YFFDRADEDIFYL
-601 VYVPKIRGKAK
+601 VYAPKIRGKAK

-716 TKIVLESFDAFP
+716 TKIVLESFDSFP

-884 NAKHFIKDPQERQS
+884 NTKHFIKDPQEIQP

-911 QDKKA
+911 QNKEA

-936 PEIMQ
+936 PEIV
-941 TSSPHCDIIRHSK
+941 SDGV
-954 LRSSEE
+954 
-960 SHPACHSEALAE
+960 
-972 ESKNAESIMK
+972 
-982 ESQNIH
+982 
-988 TNSPL
+988 

-1023 YRTLSKSK
+1023 YRTLSRSK

-1046 AQYEREKA
+1046 AQYEREKT

-1061 YYKESYPLNS
+1061 YYKDNYPLSS

-1128 FENRERIFD
+1128 FENREGIFND
-1137 IDSRYKFALMQVQN
+1137 VHRSYKFALMQVQN
-1151 TQADSTHKIKTMFYK
+1151 THIDSTHKIKTMFYK

-1190 PSQIALQEVRDKK
+1190 PSQLALQEVRDKK
-1203 DLEILAKC
+1203 DLKILAKC

-1218 SLEWLDFRRELDM
+1218 SLEWLDFRNELHM
-1231 TNDKDLFI
+1231 TADKDYFI
-1239 ESFSDDLLPLYEGK
+1239 ESYSDDLLPLYEGK
-1253 MIHQFNAEFS
+1253 MIHQFNAEFG
-1263 EPTYFLDSTSFD
+1263 EPTYFLDSTAFD
-1275 ERLRSKEIHRLKQDL
+1275 KRLRSKEIHRLKQDL
-1290 GINTKEYKE
+1290 GINSKEYE
-1299 LLETMLETCHSES
+1299 N
-1312 FPLRHS
+1312 
-1318 EGCKPE
+1318 
-1324 ESKSIESTIA
+1324 I
-1334 LKDSSFATQIQNDGD
+1334 LKTLSSSQ
-1349 ISPNAQHDEIVSHS
+1349 SVEV
-1363 EPLGEKSKIT
+1363 
-1373 KEQLEDSFI
+1373 LEDSLI
-1382 RYDREFFRLGFR
+1382 CYDREFFRLGFR
-1394 AVASD
+1394 DIARD
-1399 TNERTLIFSLLPKN
+1399 TDERTAIFSLLPKN
-1413 VGCGNSIWV
+1413 VGCGNTLWV
-1422 SIPKRYIRDS
+1422 SLPKRYVRDS
-1432 QIFSTTLQHDKGEC
+1432 SGTIKTQ
-1446 SQYDKMVSHSEAL
+1446 
-1459 AEESHNKKCFGRC
+1459 
-1472 PQHDERKYAQ
+1472 
-1482 HDAHSTR
+1482 
-1489 HSELRSSEE
+1489 
-1498 SHSIHHSEDFPP
+1498 
-1510 VILRAV
+1510 AV
-1516 SPKNPAQCQINTQNI
+1516 SY
-1531 SVKRLL
+1531 KRLL
-1537 FALGIFNSLVV
+1537 FALGIFNALVV
-1548 DYIARGMIQIN
+1548 DFIARGMVQIHL
-1559 VNKTYLERIPLPQ
+1559 NKTYITRIPMPQ
-1572 PSDEEL
+1572 PNDDEL
-1578 ESNQDYRYIYK
+1578 DSNESYGFIYK
-1589 NALILQLYHDKAG
+1589 SALALQLYNDKAG
-1602 DFEDLQKEFGI
+1602 HFKDLQKEFGI

-1630 KLDIHIANLY
+1630 KLDIHIAKLY

-1649 MLESFKVLNDKQPHY
+1649 MLESFKVLHDKQPHY

>member
-1 MPHSFNFLRNN
+1 MPHAFHFLSNN

-186 AILAMSNEK
+186 AILAMSNPHDE
-195 YSDTAYHL
+195 STL
-203 ATQSSCH
+203 ESS
-210 SRDSACH
+210 RQA
-217 SGDST
+217 
-222 CDSELRS
+222 
-229 SEESHPTRHSEGC
+229 
-242 KPEESHLLCHS
+242 
-253 EDCKPEESKN
+253 ESK
-263 MESQN
+263 
-268 IESRCFANAQHD
+268 
-280 GIVSHSKAKAE
+280 SHILS
-291 ESQDKESIITESKN
+291 
-305 TKSTIAIKN
+305 
-314 SSFATQIQNDGDISP
+314 
-329 MPQHDNTK
+329 
-337 SHTKQD
+337 
-343 NTIYDKQLQAFNY
+343 QLQAFNY

-368 DSKDSKDTSTISHIL
+368 DSKDTSTISHIL

-410 FEKIGACIYAAN
+410 FEKIGACIYIAN

-466 LYALLNEIQNNEI
+466 LYALLNEIKYDEV
-479 KQAKGSPKPTSYTNQ
+479 KQSGVS
-494 APKHKSYIGIAR
+494 PKHKSYIGIAR

-588 YFFDKADEDIFYL
+588 YFFDRADEDIFYL
-601 VYVPKIRGKAK
+601 VYAPKIRGKAK

-742 QNITEYIP
+742 QNITEYIK

-911 QDKKA
+911 QNKEA

-936 PEIMQ
+936 PEIV
-941 TSSPHCDIIRHSK
+941 DK
-954 LRSSEE
+954 G
-960 SHPACHSEALAE
+960 AFA
-972 ESKNAESIMK
+972 
-982 ESQNIH
+982 
-988 TNSPL
+988 
-993 FIGFDII
+993 GFDVI

-1023 YRTLSKSK
+1023 YRTLSNSK

-1117 LEHKRLNFFYS
+1117 LENKRLNFFYS
-1128 FENRERIFD
+1128 FENREGIFND
-1137 IDSRYKFALMQVQN
+1137 VHRSYKFALMQVQN

-1166 TNIDSVYDTNNII
+1166 TNIDSVYDINNII

-1211 YARFKPL
+1211 YASFKPL
-1218 SLEWLDFRRELDM
+1218 SLEWLDFRNELHM
-1231 TNDKDLFI
+1231 TADKDLFI
-1239 ESFSDDLLPLYEGK
+1239 ESYSDGLLPLYEGK
-1253 MIHQFNAEFS
+1253 MIHQFNAEFG
-1263 EPTYFLDSTSFD
+1263 EPSYFLDSTAFD

-1290 GINTKEYKE
+1290 GLNSKEYERLLESMLEGKESKMTKEE
-1299 LLETMLETCHSES
+1299 
-1312 FPLRHS
+1312 
-1318 EGCKPE
+1318 
-1324 ESKSIESTIA
+1324 
-1334 LKDSSFATQIQNDGD
+1334 
-1349 ISPNAQHDEIVSHS
+1349 
-1363 EPLGEKSKIT
+1363 
-1373 KEQLEDSFI
+1373 LEDSII

-1394 AVASD
+1394 GIASD

-1413 VGCGNSIWV
+1413 VGFGHSMFAN
-1422 SIPKRYIRDS
+1422 IPKRYIIDS
-1432 QIFSTTLQHDKGEC
+1432 HGAIAIQS
-1446 SQYDKMVSHSEAL
+1446 VSH
-1459 AEESHNKKCFGRC
+1459 
-1472 PQHDERKYAQ
+1472 
-1482 HDAHSTR
+1482 
-1489 HSELRSSEE
+1489 
-1498 SHSIHHSEDFPP
+1498 
-1510 VILRAV
+1510 
-1516 SPKNPAQCQINTQNI
+1516 
-1531 SVKRLL
+1531 KRLL

-1548 DYIARGMIQIN
+1548 DYIARGMVQIN
-1559 VNKTYLERIPLPQ
+1559 VSKTYLERIPLPQ

-1578 ESNQDYRYIYK
+1578 ESKQDYAYIYK

-1630 KLDIHIANLY
+1630 KLDIHIAKLY

>member
-34 QAKKAL
+34 QAKVAL

-186 AILAMSNEK
+186 AILAMSNPHDE
-195 YSDTAYHL
+195 STL
-203 ATQSSCH
+203 ARHQT
-210 SRDSACH
+210 
-217 SGDST
+217 
-222 CDSELRS
+222 EL
-229 SEESHPTRHSEGC
+229 
-242 KPEESHLLCHS
+242 
-253 EDCKPEESKN
+253 
-263 MESQN
+263 
-268 IESRCFANAQHD
+268 
-280 GIVSHSKAKAE
+280 
-291 ESQDKESIITESKN
+291 
-305 TKSTIAIKN
+305 
-314 SSFATQIQNDGDISP
+314 
-329 MPQHDNTK
+329 K
-337 SHTKQD
+337 SH
-343 NTIYDKQLQAFNY
+343 ILSQLQAFNY

-368 DSKDSKDTSTISHIL
+368 DSKDSKDTSTISRTL
-383 EKNAQSKTNIEDDL
+383 EKNAQSKTAIEDDL

-410 FEKIGACIYAAN
+410 FEKIGACIYIAN

-444 AYFEDKFDDV
+444 AYFEDKFDEV

-479 KQAKGSPKPTSYTNQ
+479 KQAKGSPKPTSYTKHQ

-601 VYVPKIRGKAK
+601 VYAPKIRGKAK

-716 TKIVLESFDAFP
+716 TKIVLESFDSFP

-733 YEREKDNIT
+733 YEMEKDNIT

-898 LLALQQAGLESLE
+898 LLALQQAGLERLE
-911 QDKKA
+911 QNKKA

-936 PEIMQ
+936 PEIV
-941 TSSPHCDIIRHSK
+941 
-954 LRSSEE
+954 
-960 SHPACHSEALAE
+960 
-972 ESKNAESIMK
+972 NGGV
-982 ESQNIH
+982 
-988 TNSPL
+988 

-1023 YRTLSKSK
+1023 YRTLSNSK

-1038 LLDKPYIK
+1038 LFAKPYIK
-1046 AQYEREKA
+1046 AQYEREKT
-1054 FIQSVND
+1054 FMQSVND
-1061 YYKESYPLNS
+1061 YYKENYPLNS

-1128 FENRERIFD
+1128 FENREGIFND
-1137 IDSRYKFALMQVQN
+1137 VHRSYKFALMQVQN

-1166 TNIDSVYDTNNII
+1166 TNIDSMYDTNNII
-1179 ETSLEEIATLS
+1179 ETSLEEIAILS

-1231 TNDKDLFI
+1231 TADKDLFI
-1239 ESFSDDLLPLYEGK
+1239 ESYSDDLLPLYEGK

-1263 EPTYFLDSTSFD
+1263 EPTYFLDSTAFD

-1290 GINTKEYKE
+1290 GINSKEYE
-1299 LLETMLETCHSES
+1299 N
-1312 FPLRHS
+1312 
-1318 EGCKPE
+1318 
-1324 ESKSIESTIA
+1324 I
-1334 LKDSSFATQIQNDGD
+1334 LKTLSNSQ
-1349 ISPNAQHDEIVSHS
+1349 SVEV
-1363 EPLGEKSKIT
+1363 
-1373 KEQLEDSFI
+1373 LEDSLI
-1382 RYDREFFRLGFR
+1382 CYDREFFRLGFR
-1394 AVASD
+1394 AVARD
-1399 TNERTLIFSLLPKN
+1399 TDERTLIFSLLPKN
-1413 VGCGNSIWV
+1413 VGFGHSMFAN
-1422 SIPKRYIRDS
+1422 IPKRCIIDS
-1432 QIFSTTLQHDKGEC
+1432 HGAIAIQS
-1446 SQYDKMVSHSEAL
+1446 VSH
-1459 AEESHNKKCFGRC
+1459 
-1472 PQHDERKYAQ
+1472 
-1482 HDAHSTR
+1482 
-1489 HSELRSSEE
+1489 
-1498 SHSIHHSEDFPP
+1498 
-1510 VILRAV
+1510 
-1516 SPKNPAQCQINTQNI
+1516 
-1531 SVKRLL
+1531 KRLL

-1548 DYIARGMIQIN
+1548 DYIARGMVQIN
-1559 VNKTYLERIPLPQ
+1559 VSKTYLERIPLPQ

-1578 ESNQDYRYIYK
+1578 ESKQDYAYIYK

-1602 DFEDLQKEFGI
+1602 HFKDLQKEFGI

-1649 MLESFKVLNDKQPHY
+1649 MLESFKVLHDKQPHY